1 MAAGRRGSGRNADC
15 GLTGREQA
23 LLRYILRKM
32 ISKKWLFIALL
43 IGNILLTGIA
53 ASNPLYADAVMQRML
68 TDDMD
73 AYLTEKN
80 AYPGLVSVVFNGSIK
95 KNGLLKENEA
105 IAQGIPEEFGVE
117 ARMEVRRY
125 FMSAMQNE
133 PLIERDDAKLSSIG
147 LGAME
152 DAASHVRIVAGRMF
166 ESERREDGTVEV
178 IVSQR
183 ALVNLN
189 LLMGE
194 RRVFPKLTDPDGQ
207 PIVIEV
213 VGVYDVADV
222 EDPYWVRSP
231 SSYKDECLLDFG
243 LFESLFVREDLPV
256 ALSACWYELLDTE
269 KMSARDAQALYD
281 VALRYQDLSKN
292 TQYLTITVSFSDILK
307 EHIAQARRVRVTL
320 WVLQAPIYILLAAF
334 VFMVS
339 RQILETE
346 EAEISVLR
354 SRGVSG
360 GQILSMYLLQSCL
373 LALAATAAGVPLGA
387 LITQVLGSANAFL
400 EFVSRRALPVRVGRE
415 AVLYALAAAVLSVL
429 AMVLPVRRY
438 ARVSIVAQK
447 QKKARRARPFWQKA
461 FLDFIALGTALYGL
475 YSFNGQ
481 KAQLAER
488 ILAGEVPDP
497 LLFLCSSLF
506 IIGAG
511 LVAIRLIPILV
522 SAVFRVFRRLW
533 SPALYASFLKVL
545 RQRANQD
552 FIMIFLVMTIA
563 LGVFSAQTARTIND
577 SAEENTRY
585 ITGADVVLRERW
597 ESNADQVAENSSLDL
612 IYYEPDYGVYQTME
626 GAASVCKV
634 YTDSN
639 ISCSVPGGTLKKTY
653 LMAIDTDD
661 FGRTVW
667 FEDELL
673 PHHINEYLNAMAQN
687 ARAVLVSTNFRDEYG
702 LKLGDVLS
710 YWNADGDSTRG
721 IIYGFVDYW
730 PGYAP
735 FTYEKGSDGV
745 YRETENHLIV
755 ANLSQVQDVTGTR
768 PYSVWVRTEDGA
780 QFLYDYAESSGT
792 RYSVFEDVDAQL
804 VEMKNDPM
812 LKSLNGVLTVG
823 FIVAL
828 TLCFIGFL
836 MYWILSIRQRTLQF
850 GIYRAMGMRMREIF
864 TMLLNEQ
871 LCVSVLSVA
880 VGAVVG
886 QLAAMLYMP
895 LIQIAYASSDSYL
908 PLRTSVNVSDTLR
921 LLLIVAV
928 MFVLCMAI
936 LFTIIKRMKIAQA
949 LKLGED

>member
-1 MAAGRRGSGRNADC
+1 M
-15 GLTGREQA
+15 
-23 LLRYILRKM
+23 LRYILRKM

-73 AYLTEKN
+73 AYLTKKN
-80 AYPGLVSVVFNGSIK
+80 AYPGLVSVFFNGSVK
-95 KNGLLKENEA
+95 KNGLIKENEA
-105 IAQGIPEEFGVE
+105 LAHAVPADFGVP

-125 FMSAMQNE
+125 FMSPMQNQ
-133 PLIERDDAKLSSIG
+133 PLIERDDAKISSIG
-147 LGAME
+147 LGALE
-152 DAASHVRIVAGRMF
+152 DVAAHARIVAGRMF
-166 ESERREDGTVEV
+166 DSERRADGTVEV

-183 ALVNLN
+183 ALVELN

-194 RRVFPKLTDPDGQ
+194 RREFPKLTDADGQ

-213 VGVYDVADV
+213 VGVYDVSDV

-231 SSYKDECLLDFG
+231 SSYKSECLLDFD
-243 LFESLFVREDLPV
+243 LFNRLFVREDLPV
-256 ALSACWYELLDTE
+256 ALSGCWYELLDAE
-269 KMSARDAQALYD
+269 QMSARNAQALYET
-281 VALRYQDLSKN
+281 ALKYQEMGKN
-292 TQYLTITVSFSDILK
+292 RQYLTVTVAFSDILK
-307 EHIAQARRVRVTL
+307 NHISQARRVRVTL

-346 EAEISVLR
+346 EAEISVLK

-360 GQILSMYLLQSCL
+360 GQILSVYLLQSCL
-373 LALAATAAGVPLGA
+373 LALAGTAAGVPLGA
-387 LITQVLGSANAFL
+387 LITQALGSANAFL

-415 AVLYALAAAVLSVL
+415 TALYALAAAAVSIL

-438 ARVSIVAQK
+438 AKVSIVAQK

-461 FLDFIALGTALYGL
+461 FLDVIALGTALYGL

-511 LVAIRLIPILV
+511 LVAIRLIPLFV

-563 LGVFSAQTARTIND
+563 LGVFNAQTARTIND

-585 ITGADVVLRERW
+585 VTGADVVLREKW
-597 ESNADQVAENSSLDL
+597 ESNADQVAENPSLDL

-634 YTDSN
+634 FTDAN
-639 ISCSVPGGTLKKTY
+639 VSCSVPGGTLKKTL
-653 LMAIDTDD
+653 LMAIDTDA

-667 FEDELL
+667 FDASLL

-687 ARAVLVSTNFRDEYG
+687 ARAVLVSANFRDEYG
-702 LKLGDVLS
+702 LKLGDVIN
-710 YWNADGDSTRG
+710 YWNTDSESTRG

-735 FTYEKGSDGV
+735 FTHEKSADGV

-755 ANLSQVQDVTGTR
+755 ANLSQVQDVMGVR
-768 PYSVWVRTEDGA
+768 PYSVWVRAKDGA
-780 QFLYDYAESSGT
+780 QFLYDYAETSGT
-792 RYSVFEDVDAQL
+792 RYAVFEDVDAKI

-812 LKSLNGVLTVG
+812 IKSLNGVLTVG

-828 TLCFIGFL
+828 ALCFIGFL

-850 GIYRAMGMRMREIF
+850 GIYRAMGMRMREIL

-871 LCVSVLSVA
+871 LCISVLSIA
-880 VGAVVG
+880 VGAAVG
-886 QLAAMLYMP
+886 HLAAKLYMP

-908 PLRTSVNVSDTLR
+908 PLRTSVDVSDTLR
-921 LLLIVAV
+921 LLVIVAV
-928 MFVLCMAI
+928 MLIACMAI
-936 LFTIIKRMKIAQA
+936 LFTIIRRMKIAQA

>member
-1 MAAGRRGSGRNADC
+1 M
-15 GLTGREQA
+15 
-23 LLRYILRKM
+23 LRYILRKM

-73 AYLTEKN
+73 AYLTKKN
-80 AYPGLVSVVFNGSIK
+80 AYPGLVSVFFNGSVK
-95 KNGLLKENEA
+95 KNGLIKENEA
-105 IAQGIPEEFGVE
+105 LAHAVPADFDVP

-125 FMSAMQNE
+125 FMSPMQNQ
-133 PLIERDDAKLSSIG
+133 PLIERDDAKISSIG
-147 LGAME
+147 LGALE
-152 DAASHVRIVAGRMF
+152 DVAAHARIVAGRMF
-166 ESERREDGTVEV
+166 DSERRADGTVEV

-183 ALVNLN
+183 ALVELN

-194 RRVFPKLTDPDGQ
+194 RREFPKLTDADGQ

-213 VGVYDVADV
+213 VGVYDVSDV

-231 SSYKDECLLDFG
+231 SSYKSECLLDFD
-243 LFESLFVREDLPV
+243 LFNRLFVREDLPV
-256 ALSACWYELLDTE
+256 ALSGCWYELLDTE
-269 KMSARDAQALYD
+269 QMSARNAQALYET
-281 VALRYQDLSKN
+281 ALKYQEMGKN
-292 TQYLTITVSFSDILK
+292 RQYLTVTVAFSDILK
-307 EHIAQARRVRVTL
+307 NHISQARRVRVTL

-346 EAEISVLR
+346 EAEISVLK

-373 LALAATAAGVPLGA
+373 LALAGTAAGVPLGA
-387 LITQVLGSANAFL
+387 LITQALGSANAFL

-415 AVLYALAAAVLSVL
+415 TALYALAAAAVSIL

-438 ARVSIVAQK
+438 AKVSIVAQK

-461 FLDFIALGTALYGL
+461 FLDVIALGTALYGL

-511 LVAIRLIPILV
+511 LVAIRLIPLFV

-563 LGVFSAQTARTIND
+563 LGVFNAQTARTIND

-585 ITGADVVLRERW
+585 VTGADVVLREKW
-597 ESNADQVAENSSLDL
+597 ESNADQVAENPSLDL

-634 YTDSN
+634 FTDAN
-639 ISCSVPGGTLKKTY
+639 VSCSVPGGTLKKTL
-653 LMAIDTDD
+653 LMAIDTDA
-661 FGRTVW
+661 FGRTAW
-667 FEDELL
+667 FDASLL

-687 ARAVLVSTNFRDEYG
+687 ARAVLVSANFRDEYG
-702 LKLGDVLS
+702 LKLGDVIN
-710 YWNADGDSTRG
+710 YWNTDSESTRG

-735 FTYEKGSDGV
+735 FTHEKSADGV

-755 ANLSQVQDVTGTR
+755 ANLSQVQDVMGVR
-768 PYSVWVRTEDGA
+768 PYSVWVRAKDGA
-780 QFLYDYAESSGT
+780 QFLYDYAETSGT
-792 RYSVFEDVDAQL
+792 RYAVFEDVDAKI

-812 LKSLNGVLTVG
+812 IKSLNGVLTVG

-828 TLCFIGFL
+828 ALCFIGFL

-850 GIYRAMGMRMREIF
+850 GIYRAMGMRMREIL

-871 LCVSVLSVA
+871 LCISVLSIA
-880 VGAVVG
+880 VGAAVG
-886 QLAAMLYMP
+886 HLAAKLYMP

-908 PLRTSVNVSDTLR
+908 PLRTSVDVSDTLR
-921 LLLIVAV
+921 LLVIVAV
-928 MFVLCMAI
+928 MLIACMAI
-936 LFTIIKRMKIAQA
+936 LFTIIRRMKIAQA

>member
-1 MAAGRRGSGRNADC
+1 M
-15 GLTGREQA
+15 
-23 LLRYILRKM
+23 LRYILRKM

-53 ASNPLYADAVMQRML
+53 SSNPLYADAVMQRML

-73 AYLTEKN
+73 AYLTKKN
-80 AYPGLVSVVFNGSIK
+80 AYPGLVSVFFNGSVK
-95 KNGLLKENEA
+95 KNGLIKENEA
-105 IAQGIPEEFGVE
+105 LAHAVPADFGVP

-125 FMSAMQNE
+125 FTSPMQNQ
-133 PLIERDDAKLSSIG
+133 PLIERDDAKISSIG
-147 LGAME
+147 LGALE
-152 DAASHVRIVAGRMF
+152 DVAAHARIVAGRMF
-166 ESERREDGTVEV
+166 DSERRADGTVEV

-183 ALVNLN
+183 ALVELN

-194 RRVFPKLTDPDGQ
+194 RREFPKLTDADGQ
-207 PIVIEV
+207 PIVVEV
-213 VGVYDVADV
+213 VGVYDVSDV

-231 SSYKDECLLDFG
+231 SSYKSECLLDFD
-243 LFESLFVREDLPV
+243 LFNRLFVREDLPV
-256 ALSACWYELLDTE
+256 ALSGCWYELLDAE
-269 KMSARDAQALYD
+269 QMSARNAQALYET
-281 VALRYQDLSKN
+281 ALKYQEMGKN
-292 TQYLTITVSFSDILK
+292 RQYLTVTVAFSDILK
-307 EHIAQARRVRVTL
+307 NHISQARRVRVTL

-346 EAEISVLR
+346 EAEISVLK

-373 LALAATAAGVPLGA
+373 LALAGTAAGVPLGA
-387 LITQVLGSANAFL
+387 LITQALGSANAFL

-415 AVLYALAAAVLSVL
+415 TALYALAAAAVSIL

-438 ARVSIVAQK
+438 AKVSIVAQK

-461 FLDFIALGTALYGL
+461 FLDVIALGTALYGL

-511 LVAIRLIPILV
+511 LVAIRLIPLFV

-563 LGVFSAQTARTIND
+563 LGVFNAQTARTIND

-585 ITGADVVLRERW
+585 VTGADVVLREKW
-597 ESNADQVAENSSLDL
+597 ESNADQVAENPSLDL

-634 YTDSN
+634 FTDAN
-639 ISCSVPGGTLKKTY
+639 VSCSVPGGTLKKTL
-653 LMAIDTDD
+653 LMAIDTDA
-661 FGRTVW
+661 FGRTAW
-667 FEDELL
+667 FDESLL

-687 ARAVLVSTNFRDEYG
+687 ARAVLVSANFRDEYG
-702 LKLGDVLS
+702 LKLGDVIN
-710 YWNADGDSTRG
+710 YWNTDSESTRG

-735 FTYEKGSDGV
+735 FTHEKSADGV

-755 ANLSQVQDVTGTR
+755 ANLSQVQDVMGVR
-768 PYSVWVRTEDGA
+768 PYSVWVRAKDGA
-780 QFLYDYAESSGT
+780 QFLYDYAETSGT
-792 RYSVFEDVDAQL
+792 RYAVFEDVDAKI

-812 LKSLNGVLTVG
+812 IKSLNGVLTVG

-828 TLCFIGFL
+828 ALCFIGFL

-850 GIYRAMGMRMREIF
+850 GIYRAMGMRMREIL

-871 LCVSVLSVA
+871 LCISVLSIA
-880 VGAVVG
+880 VGAAVG
-886 QLAAMLYMP
+886 HLAAKLYMP

-908 PLRTSVNVSDTLR
+908 PLRTSVDVSDTLR
-921 LLLIVAV
+921 LLVIVAV
-928 MFVLCMAI
+928 MLIACMAI
-936 LFTIIKRMKIAQA
+936 LFTIIRRMKIAQA

>member
-1 MAAGRRGSGRNADC
+1 M
-15 GLTGREQA
+15 
-23 LLRYILRKM
+23 LRYILRKM

-73 AYLTEKN
+73 AYLTKKN
-80 AYPGLVSVVFNGSIK
+80 AYPGLVSVFFNGSVK
-95 KNGLLKENEA
+95 KNGLIKENEA
-105 IAQGIPEEFGVE
+105 LAHAVPADFGVP

-125 FMSAMQNE
+125 FMSPMQNQ
-133 PLIERDDAKLSSIG
+133 PLIERDDAKISSIG
-147 LGAME
+147 LGALE
-152 DAASHVRIVAGRMF
+152 DVAAHARIVAGRMF
-166 ESERREDGTVEV
+166 DSERRADGTVEV

-183 ALVNLN
+183 ALVELN

-194 RRVFPKLTDPDGQ
+194 RREFPKLTDTDGQ

-213 VGVYDVADV
+213 VGVYDVSDV

-231 SSYKDECLLDFG
+231 SSYESECLLDFD
-243 LFESLFVREDLPV
+243 LFNRLFVREDLPV
-256 ALSACWYELLDTE
+256 ALSGCWYELLDTE
-269 KMSARDAQALYD
+269 QMSARNAQALYET
-281 VALRYQDLSKN
+281 ALKYQEMGKN
-292 TQYLTITVSFSDILK
+292 RQYLTVTVAFSDILK
-307 EHIAQARRVRVTL
+307 NHISQARRVRVTL

-346 EAEISVLR
+346 EAEISVLK

-373 LALAATAAGVPLGA
+373 LALAGTAAGVPLGA
-387 LITQVLGSANAFL
+387 LITQALGSANAFL

-415 AVLYALAAAVLSVL
+415 TALYALAAAAVSIL

-438 ARVSIVAQK
+438 AKVSIVAQK

-461 FLDFIALGTALYGL
+461 FLDVIALGTALYGL

-511 LVAIRLIPILV
+511 LVAIRLIPLFV

-563 LGVFSAQTARTIND
+563 LGVFNAQTARTIND

-585 ITGADVVLRERW
+585 VTGADVVLREKW
-597 ESNADQVAENSSLDL
+597 ESNADQVAENPSLDL

-634 YTDSN
+634 FTDAN
-639 ISCSVPGGTLKKTY
+639 VSCSVPGGTLKKTL
-653 LMAIDTDD
+653 LMAIDTDA
-661 FGRTVW
+661 FGRTAW
-667 FEDELL
+667 FDASLL

-687 ARAVLVSTNFRDEYG
+687 ARAVLVSANFRDEYG
-702 LKLGDVLS
+702 LKLGDVIN
-710 YWNADGDSTRG
+710 YWNTDSESTRG

-735 FTYEKGSDGV
+735 FTHEKSADGV

-755 ANLSQVQDVTGTR
+755 ANLSQVQDVMGVR
-768 PYSVWVRTEDGA
+768 PYSVWVRAKDGA
-780 QFLYDYAESSGT
+780 QFLYDYAETSGT
-792 RYSVFEDVDAQL
+792 RYAVFEDVDAKI

-812 LKSLNGVLTVG
+812 IKSLNGVLTVG

-828 TLCFIGFL
+828 ALCFIGFL

-850 GIYRAMGMRMREIF
+850 GIYRAMGMRMREIL

-871 LCVSVLSVA
+871 LCISVLSIA
-880 VGAVVG
+880 VGAAVG
-886 QLAAMLYMP
+886 HLAAKLYMP

-908 PLRTSVNVSDTLR
+908 PLRTSVDVSDTLR
-921 LLLIVAV
+921 LLVIVAV
-928 MFVLCMAI
+928 MLIACMAI
-936 LFTIIKRMKIAQA
+936 LFTIIRRMKIAQA

>member
-1 MAAGRRGSGRNADC
+1 M
-15 GLTGREQA
+15 
-23 LLRYILRKM
+23 LRYILRKM

-73 AYLTEKN
+73 AYLTKKN
-80 AYPGLVSVVFNGSIK
+80 AYPGLVSVFFNGSVK
-95 KNGLLKENEA
+95 KNGLIKENEA
-105 IAQGIPEEFGVE
+105 LAHAVPADFGVP

-125 FMSAMQNE
+125 FMSPMQNQ
-133 PLIERDDAKLSSIG
+133 PLIERDDAKISSIG
-147 LGAME
+147 LGALE
-152 DAASHVRIVAGRMF
+152 DVAAHARIVAGRMF
-166 ESERREDGTVEV
+166 DSERRADGTVEV

-183 ALVNLN
+183 ALVELN

-194 RRVFPKLTDPDGQ
+194 RREFPKLTDADGQ

-213 VGVYDVADV
+213 VGVYDVSDV

-231 SSYKDECLLDFG
+231 SSYKSECLLDFD
-243 LFESLFVREDLPV
+243 LFNRLFVREDLPV
-256 ALSACWYELLDTE
+256 ALSGCWYELLDAE
-269 KMSARDAQALYD
+269 QMSARNAQALYET
-281 VALRYQDLSKN
+281 ALKYQEMGKN
-292 TQYLTITVSFSDILK
+292 RQYLTVTVAFSDILK
-307 EHIAQARRVRVTL
+307 NHISQARRVRVTL

-346 EAEISVLR
+346 EAEISVLK

-373 LALAATAAGVPLGA
+373 LALAGTAAGVPLGA
-387 LITQVLGSANAFL
+387 LITQALGSANAFL

-415 AVLYALAAAVLSVL
+415 TALYALAAAAVSIL

-438 ARVSIVAQK
+438 ANVSIVAQK

-461 FLDFIALGTALYGL
+461 FLDVIALGTALYGL

-511 LVAIRLIPILV
+511 LVAIRLIPLFV

-563 LGVFSAQTARTIND
+563 LGVFNAQTARTIND

-585 ITGADVVLRERW
+585 VTGADVVLREKW
-597 ESNADQVAENSSLDL
+597 ESNADQVAENPSLDL

-634 YTDSN
+634 FTDAN
-639 ISCSVPGGTLKKTY
+639 VSCSVPGGTLKKTL
-653 LMAIDTDD
+653 LMAIDTDA
-661 FGRTVW
+661 FGRTAW
-667 FEDELL
+667 FDASLL

-687 ARAVLVSTNFRDEYG
+687 ARAVLVSANFRDEYG
-702 LKLGDVLS
+702 LKLGDVIN
-710 YWNADGDSTRG
+710 YWNTDSESTRG

-735 FTYEKGSDGV
+735 FTHEKSADGV

-755 ANLSQVQDVTGTR
+755 ANLSQVQDVMGVR
-768 PYSVWVRTEDGA
+768 PYSVWVRAKDGA
-780 QFLYDYAESSGT
+780 QFLYDYAETSGT
-792 RYSVFEDVDAQL
+792 RYAVFEDVDAKI

-812 LKSLNGVLTVG
+812 IKSLNGVLTVG

-828 TLCFIGFL
+828 ALCFIGFL

-850 GIYRAMGMRMREIF
+850 GIYRAMGMRMREIL

-871 LCVSVLSVA
+871 LCISVLSIA
-880 VGAVVG
+880 VGAAVG
-886 QLAAMLYMP
+886 HLAAKLYMP

-908 PLRTSVNVSDTLR
+908 PLRTSVDVSDTLR
-921 LLLIVAV
+921 LLVIVAV
-928 MFVLCMAI
+928 MLIACMAI
-936 LFTIIKRMKIAQA
+936 LFTIIRRMKIAQA

>member
-1 MAAGRRGSGRNADC
+1 M
-15 GLTGREQA
+15 
-23 LLRYILRKM
+23 LRYILRKM

-73 AYLTEKN
+73 AYLTKKN
-80 AYPGLVSVVFNGSIK
+80 AYPGLVSVFFNGSVK
-95 KNGLLKENEA
+95 KNGLIKENEA
-105 IAQGIPEEFGVE
+105 LAHAVPADFGVP

-125 FMSAMQNE
+125 FTSPMQNQ
-133 PLIERDDAKLSSIG
+133 PLIERDDAKISSIG
-147 LGAME
+147 LGALE
-152 DAASHVRIVAGRMF
+152 DVAAHARIVAGRMF
-166 ESERREDGTVEV
+166 DSERRADGTVEV

-183 ALVNLN
+183 ALVELN

-194 RRVFPKLTDPDGQ
+194 RREFPKLTDADGQ

-213 VGVYDVADV
+213 VGVYDVSDV

-231 SSYKDECLLDFG
+231 SSYKSECLLDFD
-243 LFESLFVREDLPV
+243 LFNRLFVREDLPV
-256 ALSACWYELLDTE
+256 ALSGCWYELLDAE
-269 KMSARDAQALYD
+269 QMSARNAQALYET
-281 VALRYQDLSKN
+281 ALKYQEMGKN
-292 TQYLTITVSFSDILK
+292 RQYLTVTVAFSDILK
-307 EHIAQARRVRVTL
+307 NHISQARRVRVTL

-346 EAEISVLR
+346 EAEISVLK

-373 LALAATAAGVPLGA
+373 LALAGTAAGVPLGA
-387 LITQVLGSANAFL
+387 LITQALGSANAFL

-415 AVLYALAAAVLSVL
+415 TALYALAAAAVSIL

-438 ARVSIVAQK
+438 AKVSIVVQK

-461 FLDFIALGTALYGL
+461 FLDVIALGTALYGL

-511 LVAIRLIPILV
+511 LVAIRLIPLFV
-522 SAVFRVFRRLW
+522 SVVFRVFRRLW

-563 LGVFSAQTARTIND
+563 LGVFNAQTARTIND

-585 ITGADVVLRERW
+585 VTGADVVLREKW
-597 ESNADQVAENSSLDL
+597 ESNADQVAENPSLDL

-634 YTDSN
+634 FTDAN
-639 ISCSVPGGTLKKTY
+639 VSCSVPGGTLKKTL
-653 LMAIDTDD
+653 LMAIDTDA
-661 FGRTVW
+661 FGRTAW
-667 FEDELL
+667 FDASLL

-687 ARAVLVSTNFRDEYG
+687 ARAVLVSANFRDEYG
-702 LKLGDVLS
+702 LKLGDVIN
-710 YWNADGDSTRG
+710 YWNTDSESTRG

-735 FTYEKGSDGV
+735 FTHEKSADGV

-755 ANLSQVQDVTGTR
+755 ANLSQVQDVMGVR
-768 PYSVWVRTEDGA
+768 PYSVWVRAKDGA
-780 QFLYDYAESSGT
+780 QFLYDYAETSGT
-792 RYSVFEDVDAQL
+792 RYAVFEDVDAKI

-812 LKSLNGVLTVG
+812 IKSLNGVLTVG

-828 TLCFIGFL
+828 ALCFIGFL

-850 GIYRAMGMRMREIF
+850 GIYRAMGMRMREIL

-871 LCVSVLSVA
+871 LCISVLSIA
-880 VGAVVG
+880 VGAAVG
-886 QLAAMLYMP
+886 HLAAKLYMP

-908 PLRTSVNVSDTLR
+908 PLRTSVDVSDTLR
-921 LLLIVAV
+921 LLVIVAV
-928 MFVLCMAI
+928 MLIACMAI
-936 LFTIIKRMKIAQA
+936 LFTIIRRMKIAQA

>member
-1 MAAGRRGSGRNADC
+1 M
-15 GLTGREQA
+15 
-23 LLRYILRKM
+23 LRYILRKM

-73 AYLTEKN
+73 AYLTKKN
-80 AYPGLVSVVFNGSIK
+80 AYPGLVSVFFNGSVK
-95 KNGLLKENEA
+95 KNGLIKENEA
-105 IAQGIPEEFGVE
+105 LAHAVPADFGVP

-125 FMSAMQNE
+125 FMSPMQNQ
-133 PLIERDDAKLSSIG
+133 PLIERDDAKISSIG
-147 LGAME
+147 LGALE
-152 DAASHVRIVAGRMF
+152 DVAAHARIVAGRMF
-166 ESERREDGTVEV
+166 DSERRADGTVEV

-183 ALVNLN
+183 ALVELN

-194 RRVFPKLTDPDGQ
+194 RREFPKLTDTDGQ

-213 VGVYDVADV
+213 VGVYDVSDV

-231 SSYKDECLLDFG
+231 SSYESECLLDFD
-243 LFESLFVREDLPV
+243 LFNRLFVREDLPV
-256 ALSACWYELLDTE
+256 ALSGCWYELLDAE
-269 KMSARDAQALYD
+269 QMSARNAQALYET
-281 VALRYQDLSKN
+281 ALKYQEMGKN
-292 TQYLTITVSFSDILK
+292 RQYLTVTVAFSDILK
-307 EHIAQARRVRVTL
+307 NHISQARRVRVTL

-346 EAEISVLR
+346 EAEISVLK

-373 LALAATAAGVPLGA
+373 LALAGTAAGVPLGA
-387 LITQVLGSANAFL
+387 LITQALGSANAFL

-415 AVLYALAAAVLSVL
+415 TALYALAAAAVSIL

-438 ARVSIVAQK
+438 AKVSIVAQK

-461 FLDFIALGTALYGL
+461 FLDVIALGTALYGL

-511 LVAIRLIPILV
+511 LVAIRLIPLFV

-563 LGVFSAQTARTIND
+563 LGVFNAQTARTIND

-585 ITGADVVLRERW
+585 VTGADVVLREKW
-597 ESNADQVAENSSLDL
+597 ESNADQVAENPSLDL

-634 YTDSN
+634 FTDAN
-639 ISCSVPGGTLKKTY
+639 VSCSVPGGTLKKTL
-653 LMAIDTDD
+653 LMAIDTDA
-661 FGRTVW
+661 FGRTAW
-667 FEDELL
+667 FDASLL

-687 ARAVLVSTNFRDEYG
+687 ARAVLVSANFRDEYG
-702 LKLGDVLS
+702 LKLGDVIN
-710 YWNADGDSTRG
+710 YWNTDSESTRG

-735 FTYEKGSDGV
+735 FTHEKSADGV
-745 YRETENHLIV
+745 YRETGNHLIV
-755 ANLSQVQDVTGTR
+755 ANLSQVQDVMGVR
-768 PYSVWVRTEDGA
+768 PYSVWVRAKDGA
-780 QFLYDYAESSGT
+780 QFLYDYAETSGT
-792 RYSVFEDVDAQL
+792 RYAVFEDVDAKI

-812 LKSLNGVLTVG
+812 IKSLNGVLTVG

-828 TLCFIGFL
+828 ALCFIGFL

-850 GIYRAMGMRMREIF
+850 GIYRAMGMRMREIL

-871 LCVSVLSVA
+871 LCISVLSIA
-880 VGAVVG
+880 VGAAVG
-886 QLAAMLYMP
+886 HLAAKLYMP

-908 PLRTSVNVSDTLR
+908 PLRTSVDVSDTLR
-921 LLLIVAV
+921 LLVIVAV
-928 MFVLCMAI
+928 MLIACMAI
-936 LFTIIKRMKIAQA
+936 LFTIIRRMKIAQA

>member
-1 MAAGRRGSGRNADC
+1 M
-15 GLTGREQA
+15 
-23 LLRYILRKM
+23 LRYILRKM

-73 AYLTEKN
+73 AYLTKKN
-80 AYPGLVSVVFNGSIK
+80 AYPGLVSVFFNGSVK
-95 KNGLLKENEA
+95 KNGLIKENEA
-105 IAQGIPEEFGVE
+105 LAHAVPADFGVP

-125 FMSAMQNE
+125 FMSPMQNQ
-133 PLIERDDAKLSSIG
+133 PLIERDDAKISSIG
-147 LGAME
+147 LGALE
-152 DAASHVRIVAGRMF
+152 DVAAHARIVAGRMF
-166 ESERREDGTVEV
+166 DSERRADGTVEV

-183 ALVNLN
+183 ALVELN

-194 RRVFPKLTDPDGQ
+194 RREFPKLTDADGQ

-213 VGVYDVADV
+213 VGVYDVSDV

-231 SSYKDECLLDFG
+231 SSYKSECLLDFD
-243 LFESLFVREDLPV
+243 LFNRLFVREDLPV
-256 ALSACWYELLDTE
+256 ALSGCWYELLDAE
-269 KMSARDAQALYD
+269 QMSARNAQALYET
-281 VALRYQDLSKN
+281 ALKYQEMGKN
-292 TQYLTITVSFSDILK
+292 RQYLTVTVAFSDILK
-307 EHIAQARRVRVTL
+307 NHISQARRVRVTL

-346 EAEISVLR
+346 EAEISVLK

-373 LALAATAAGVPLGA
+373 LALAGTAAGVPLGA
-387 LITQVLGSANAFL
+387 LITQALGSANAFL

-415 AVLYALAAAVLSVL
+415 TALYALAAAAVSIL

-438 ARVSIVAQK
+438 AKVSIVAQK

-461 FLDFIALGTALYGL
+461 FLDVIALGTALYGL

-511 LVAIRLIPILV
+511 LVAIRLIPLFV

-563 LGVFSAQTARTIND
+563 LGVFNAQTARTIND

-585 ITGADVVLRERW
+585 VTGADVVLREKW
-597 ESNADQVAENSSLDL
+597 ESNADQVAENPSLDL

-634 YTDSN
+634 FTDAN
-639 ISCSVPGGTLKKTY
+639 VSCSVPGGTLKKTL
-653 LMAIDTDD
+653 LMAIDTDA
-661 FGRTVW
+661 FGRTAW
-667 FEDELL
+667 FDASLL

-687 ARAVLVSTNFRDEYG
+687 ARAVLVSANFRDEYG
-702 LKLGDVLS
+702 LKLGDVIN
-710 YWNADGDSTRG
+710 YWNTDSESTRG

-735 FTYEKGSDGV
+735 FTHEKSADGV

-755 ANLSQVQDVTGTR
+755 ANLSQVQDVMGVR
-768 PYSVWVRTEDGA
+768 PYSVWVRAKDGA
-780 QFLYDYAESSGT
+780 QFLYDYAETSGT
-792 RYSVFEDVDAQL
+792 RYAVFEDVDAKI

-812 LKSLNGVLTVG
+812 IKSLNGVLTVG
-823 FIVAL
+823 FIVTLA
-828 TLCFIGFL
+828 LCFIGFL

-850 GIYRAMGMRMREIF
+850 GIYRAMGMRMREIL

-871 LCVSVLSVA
+871 LCISVLSIA
-880 VGAVVG
+880 VGAAVG
-886 QLAAMLYMP
+886 HLAAKLYMP

-908 PLRTSVNVSDTLR
+908 PLRTSVDVSDTLR
-921 LLLIVAV
+921 LLVIVAV
-928 MFVLCMAI
+928 MLIACMAI
-936 LFTIIKRMKIAQA
+936 LFTIIRRMKIAQA

>member
-1 MAAGRRGSGRNADC
+1 M
-15 GLTGREQA
+15 
-23 LLRYILRKM
+23 LRYILRKM

-73 AYLTEKN
+73 AYLTKKN
-80 AYPGLVSVVFNGSIK
+80 AYPGLVSVFFNGSVK
-95 KNGLLKENEA
+95 KNGLIKENEA
-105 IAQGIPEEFGVE
+105 LAHAVPADFGVP

-125 FMSAMQNE
+125 FMSPMQNQ
-133 PLIERDDAKLSSIG
+133 PLIERDDAKISSIG
-147 LGAME
+147 LGALE
-152 DAASHVRIVAGRMF
+152 DVAAHARIVAGRMF
-166 ESERREDGTVEV
+166 DSERRADGTVEV

-183 ALVNLN
+183 ALVELN

-194 RRVFPKLTDPDGQ
+194 RREFPKLTDADGQ

-213 VGVYDVADV
+213 VGVYDVSDV

-231 SSYKDECLLDFG
+231 SSYKSECLLDFD
-243 LFESLFVREDLPV
+243 LFNRLFVREDLPV
-256 ALSACWYELLDTE
+256 ALSGCWYELLDAE
-269 KMSARDAQALYD
+269 QMSARNAQALYET
-281 VALRYQDLSKN
+281 ALKYQEMGKN
-292 TQYLTITVSFSDILK
+292 RQYLTVTVAFSDILK
-307 EHIAQARRVRVTL
+307 NHISQARRVRVTL

-346 EAEISVLR
+346 EAEISVLK

-373 LALAATAAGVPLGA
+373 LALAGTAAGVPLGA
-387 LITQVLGSANAFL
+387 LITQALGSANAFL

-415 AVLYALAAAVLSVL
+415 TALYALAAAAVSIL

-438 ARVSIVAQK
+438 AKVSIVAQK

-461 FLDFIALGTALYGL
+461 FLDVIALGTALYGL

-511 LVAIRLIPILV
+511 LVAIRLIPLFI

-563 LGVFSAQTARTIND
+563 LGVFNAQTARTIND

-585 ITGADVVLRERW
+585 VTGADVVLREKW
-597 ESNADQVAENSSLDL
+597 ESNADQVAENPSLDL

-634 YTDSN
+634 FTDAN
-639 ISCSVPGGTLKKTY
+639 VSCSVPGGTLKKTL
-653 LMAIDTDD
+653 LMAIDTDA
-661 FGRTVW
+661 FGRTAW
-667 FEDELL
+667 FDASLL

-687 ARAVLVSTNFRDEYG
+687 ARAVLVSANFRDEYG
-702 LKLGDVLS
+702 LKLGDVIN
-710 YWNADGDSTRG
+710 YWNTDSESTRG

-735 FTYEKGSDGV
+735 FTHEKSADGV

-755 ANLSQVQDVTGTR
+755 ANLSQVQDVMGVR
-768 PYSVWVRTEDGA
+768 PYSVWVRAKDGA
-780 QFLYDYAESSGT
+780 QFLYDYAETSGT
-792 RYSVFEDVDAQL
+792 RYAVFEDVDAKI

-812 LKSLNGVLTVG
+812 IKSLNGVLTVG

-828 TLCFIGFL
+828 ALCFIGFL

-850 GIYRAMGMRMREIF
+850 GIYRAMGMRMREIL

-871 LCVSVLSVA
+871 LCISVLSIA
-880 VGAVVG
+880 VGAAVG
-886 QLAAMLYMP
+886 HLAAKLYMP

-908 PLRTSVNVSDTLR
+908 PLRTSVDVSDTLR
-921 LLLIVAV
+921 LLVIVAV
-928 MFVLCMAI
+928 MLIACMAI
-936 LFTIIKRMKIAQA
+936 LFTIIRRMKIAQA

>member
-1 MAAGRRGSGRNADC
+1 M
-15 GLTGREQA
+15 
-23 LLRYILRKM
+23 LRYILRKM

-73 AYLTEKN
+73 AYLTKKN
-80 AYPGLVSVVFNGSIK
+80 AYPGLVSVFFNGSVK
-95 KNGLLKENEA
+95 KNGLIKENEA
-105 IAQGIPEEFGVE
+105 LAHAVPADFGVP

-125 FMSAMQNE
+125 FMSPMQNQ
-133 PLIERDDAKLSSIG
+133 PLIERDDAKISSIG
-147 LGAME
+147 LGALE
-152 DAASHVRIVAGRMF
+152 DVAAHARIVAGRMF
-166 ESERREDGTVEV
+166 DSERRADGTVEV

-183 ALVNLN
+183 ALVELN

-194 RRVFPKLTDPDGQ
+194 RREFPKLTDADGQ

-213 VGVYDVADV
+213 VGVYDVSDV

-231 SSYKDECLLDFG
+231 SSYKSECLLDFD
-243 LFESLFVREDLPV
+243 LFNRLFVREDLPV
-256 ALSACWYELLDTE
+256 ALSGCWYELLDAE
-269 KMSARDAQALYD
+269 QMSARNAQALYET
-281 VALRYQDLSKN
+281 ALKYQEMGKN
-292 TQYLTITVSFSDILK
+292 RQYLTVTVAFSDILK
-307 EHIAQARRVRVTL
+307 NHISQARRVRVTL

-346 EAEISVLR
+346 EAEISVLK

-373 LALAATAAGVPLGA
+373 LALAGTAAGVPLGA
-387 LITQVLGSANAFL
+387 LITQALGSANAFL

-415 AVLYALAAAVLSVL
+415 TALYALAAAAVSIL

-438 ARVSIVAQK
+438 AKVSIVAQK

-461 FLDFIALGTALYGL
+461 FLDVIALGTALYGL

-511 LVAIRLIPILV
+511 LVAIRLIPLFV

-563 LGVFSAQTARTIND
+563 LGVFNAQTARTIND

-585 ITGADVVLRERW
+585 VTGADVVLREKW
-597 ESNADQVAENSSLDL
+597 ESNADQVAENPSLDL

-634 YTDSN
+634 FTDAN
-639 ISCSVPGGTLKKTY
+639 VSCSVPGGTLKKTL
-653 LMAIDTDD
+653 LMAIDTDA
-661 FGRTVW
+661 FGRTAW
-667 FEDELL
+667 FDASLL

-687 ARAVLVSTNFRDEYG
+687 ARAVLVSANFRDEYG
-702 LKLGDVLS
+702 LKLGDVIN
-710 YWNADGDSTRG
+710 YWNTNSESTRG

-735 FTYEKGSDGV
+735 FTHEKSADGV

-755 ANLSQVQDVTGTR
+755 ANLSQVQDVMGVR
-768 PYSVWVRTEDGA
+768 PYSVWVRAKDGA
-780 QFLYDYAESSGT
+780 QFLYDYAETSGT
-792 RYSVFEDVDAQL
+792 RYAVFEDVDAKI

-812 LKSLNGVLTVG
+812 IKSLNGVLTVG

-828 TLCFIGFL
+828 ALCFIGFL

-850 GIYRAMGMRMREIF
+850 GIYRAMGMRMREIL

-871 LCVSVLSVA
+871 LCISVLSIA
-880 VGAVVG
+880 VGAAVG
-886 QLAAMLYMP
+886 HLAAKLYMP

-908 PLRTSVNVSDTLR
+908 PLRTSVDVSDTLR
-921 LLLIVAV
+921 LLVIVAV
-928 MFVLCMAI
+928 MLIACMAI
-936 LFTIIKRMKIAQA
+936 LFTIIRRMKIAQA

>member
-1 MAAGRRGSGRNADC
+1 M
-15 GLTGREQA
+15 
-23 LLRYILRKM
+23 LRYILRKM

-73 AYLTEKN
+73 AYLTKKN
-80 AYPGLVSVVFNGSIK
+80 AYPGLVSVFFNGSVK
-95 KNGLLKENEA
+95 KNGLIKENEA
-105 IAQGIPEEFGVE
+105 LAHAVPADFGVP

-125 FMSAMQNE
+125 FMSPMQNQ
-133 PLIERDDAKLSSIG
+133 PLIERDDAKISSIG
-147 LGAME
+147 LGALE
-152 DAASHVRIVAGRMF
+152 DVAAHARIVAGRMF
-166 ESERREDGTVEV
+166 DSERRADGTVEV

-183 ALVNLN
+183 ALVELN

-194 RRVFPKLTDPDGQ
+194 RREFPKLTDADGQ

-213 VGVYDVADV
+213 VGVYDVSDV

-231 SSYKDECLLDFG
+231 SSYKSECLLDFD
-243 LFESLFVREDLPV
+243 LFNRLFVREDLPV
-256 ALSACWYELLDTE
+256 ALSGCWYELLDAE
-269 KMSARDAQALYD
+269 QMSARNAQALYET
-281 VALRYQDLSKN
+281 ALKYQEMGKN
-292 TQYLTITVSFSDILK
+292 RQYLTVTVAFSDILK
-307 EHIAQARRVRVTL
+307 NHISQARRVRVTL

-346 EAEISVLR
+346 EAEISVLK

-373 LALAATAAGVPLGA
+373 LALAGTAAGVPLGA
-387 LITQVLGSANAFL
+387 LITQALGSANAFL

-415 AVLYALAAAVLSVL
+415 TALYALAAAAVSIL

-438 ARVSIVAQK
+438 AKVSIVAQK

-461 FLDFIALGTALYGL
+461 FLDVIALGTALYGL

-511 LVAIRLIPILV
+511 LVAIRLIPLFV

-563 LGVFSAQTARTIND
+563 LGVFNAQTARTIND

-585 ITGADVVLRERW
+585 VTGADVVLREKW
-597 ESNADQVAENSSLDL
+597 ESNADQVAENPSLDL

-634 YTDSN
+634 FTDAN
-639 ISCSVPGGTLKKTY
+639 VSCSVPGGTLKKTL
-653 LMAIDTDD
+653 LMAIDTDA
-661 FGRTVW
+661 FGRTAW
-667 FEDELL
+667 FDESLL

-687 ARAVLVSTNFRDEYG
+687 ARAVLVSANFRDEYG
-702 LKLGDVLS
+702 LKLGDVIN
-710 YWNADGDSTRG
+710 YWNTDSESTRG

-735 FTYEKGSDGV
+735 FTHEKSSDGV

-755 ANLSQVQDVTGTR
+755 ANLSQVQDVMGVR
-768 PYSVWVRTEDGA
+768 PYSVWVRAKDGA
-780 QFLYDYAESSGT
+780 QFLYDYAETSGT
-792 RYSVFEDVDAQL
+792 RYAVFEDVDAKI

-812 LKSLNGVLTVG
+812 IKSLNGVLTVG

-828 TLCFIGFL
+828 ALCFIGFL

-850 GIYRAMGMRMREIF
+850 GIYRAMGMRMREIL

-871 LCVSVLSVA
+871 LCISVLSIA
-880 VGAVVG
+880 VGAAVG
-886 QLAAMLYMP
+886 HLAAKLYMP

-908 PLRTSVNVSDTLR
+908 PLRTSVDVSDTLR
-921 LLLIVAV
+921 LLVIVAV
-928 MFVLCMAI
+928 MLIACMAI
-936 LFTIIKRMKIAQA
+936 LFTIIRRMKIAQA

>member
-1 MAAGRRGSGRNADC
+1 M
-15 GLTGREQA
+15 
-23 LLRYILRKM
+23 LRYILRKM

-73 AYLTEKN
+73 AYLTKKN
-80 AYPGLVSVVFNGSIK
+80 AYPGLVSVFFNGSVK
-95 KNGLLKENEA
+95 KNGLIKENEA
-105 IAQGIPEEFGVE
+105 LAHAVPADFGVP

-125 FMSAMQNE
+125 FMSPMQNQ
-133 PLIERDDAKLSSIG
+133 PLIERDDAKISSIG
-147 LGAME
+147 LGALE
-152 DAASHVRIVAGRMF
+152 DVAAHARIVAGRMF
-166 ESERREDGTVEV
+166 DSERRADGTVEV

-183 ALVNLN
+183 ALVELN

-194 RRVFPKLTDPDGQ
+194 RREFPKLTDADGQ

-213 VGVYDVADV
+213 VGVYDVSDV

-231 SSYKDECLLDFG
+231 SSYKSECLLDFD
-243 LFESLFVREDLPV
+243 LFNRLFVREDLPV
-256 ALSACWYELLDTE
+256 ALSGCWYELLDAE
-269 KMSARDAQALYD
+269 QMSARNAQALYET
-281 VALRYQDLSKN
+281 ALKYQEMGKN
-292 TQYLTITVSFSDILK
+292 RQYLTVTVAFSDILK
-307 EHIAQARRVRVTL
+307 NHISQARRVRVTL

-346 EAEISVLR
+346 EAEISVLK

-373 LALAATAAGVPLGA
+373 LALAGTAAGVPLGA
-387 LITQVLGSANAFL
+387 LITQALGSANAFL

-415 AVLYALAAAVLSVL
+415 TALYALAAAAVSIL

-438 ARVSIVAQK
+438 AKVSIVAQK

-461 FLDFIALGTALYGL
+461 FLDVIALGTALYGL

-511 LVAIRLIPILV
+511 LVAIRLIPLFV

-563 LGVFSAQTARTIND
+563 LGVFNAQTARTIND

-585 ITGADVVLRERW
+585 VTGADVVLREKW
-597 ESNADQVAENSSLDL
+597 ESNADQVAENPSLDL

-634 YTDSN
+634 FTDAN
-639 ISCSVPGGTLKKTY
+639 VSCSVPGGTLKKTL
-653 LMAIDTDD
+653 LMAIDTDA
-661 FGRTVW
+661 FGRTAW
-667 FEDELL
+667 FDESLL

-687 ARAVLVSTNFRDEYG
+687 ARAVLVSANFRDEYG
-702 LKLGDVLS
+702 LKLGDVIN
-710 YWNADGDSTRG
+710 YWNTDSESTRG

-735 FTYEKGSDGV
+735 FTHEKSADGV

-755 ANLSQVQDVTGTR
+755 ANLSQVQDVMGVR
-768 PYSVWVRTEDGA
+768 PYSVWVRAKDGS
-780 QFLYDYAESSGT
+780 QFLYDYAETSGT
-792 RYSVFEDVDAQL
+792 RYAVFEDVDAKI

-812 LKSLNGVLTVG
+812 IKSLNGVLTVG

-828 TLCFIGFL
+828 ALCFIGFL

-850 GIYRAMGMRMREIF
+850 GIYRAMGMRMREIL

-871 LCVSVLSVA
+871 LCISVLSIA
-880 VGAVVG
+880 VGAAVG
-886 QLAAMLYMP
+886 HLAAKLYMP

-908 PLRTSVNVSDTLR
+908 PLRTSVDVSDTLR
-921 LLLIVAV
+921 LLVIVAV
-928 MFVLCMAI
+928 MLIACMAI
-936 LFTIIKRMKIAQA
+936 LFTIIRRMKIAQA

>member
-1 MAAGRRGSGRNADC
+1 M
-15 GLTGREQA
+15 
-23 LLRYILRKM
+23 LRYILRKM

-73 AYLTEKN
+73 AYLTKKN
-80 AYPGLVSVVFNGSIK
+80 AYPGLVSVFFNGSVK
-95 KNGLLKENEA
+95 KNGLIKENEA
-105 IAQGIPEEFGVE
+105 LAHAVPADFGVP

-125 FMSAMQNE
+125 FMSPMQNQ
-133 PLIERDDAKLSSIG
+133 PLIERDDAKISSIG
-147 LGAME
+147 LGALE
-152 DAASHVRIVAGRMF
+152 DVAAHARIVAGRMF
-166 ESERREDGTVEV
+166 DSERRADGTVEV

-183 ALVNLN
+183 ALVDLN

-194 RRVFPKLTDPDGQ
+194 RREFPKLTDADGQ

-213 VGVYDVADV
+213 VGVYDVSDV

-231 SSYKDECLLDFG
+231 SSYKSECLLDFD
-243 LFESLFVREDLPV
+243 LFNRLFVREDLPV
-256 ALSACWYELLDTE
+256 ALSGCWYELLDAE
-269 KMSARDAQALYD
+269 QMSARNAQALYET
-281 VALRYQDLSKN
+281 ALKYQEMGKN
-292 TQYLTITVSFSDILK
+292 RQYLTVTVAFSDILK
-307 EHIAQARRVRVTL
+307 NHISQARRVRVTL

-346 EAEISVLR
+346 EAEISVLK

-373 LALAATAAGVPLGA
+373 LALAGTAAGVPLGA
-387 LITQVLGSANAFL
+387 LITQALGSANAFL

-415 AVLYALAAAVLSVL
+415 TALYALAAAAVSIL

-438 ARVSIVAQK
+438 AKVSIVAQK

-461 FLDFIALGTALYGL
+461 FLDVIALGTALYGL

-511 LVAIRLIPILV
+511 LVAIRLIPLFV

-563 LGVFSAQTARTIND
+563 LGVFNAQTARTIND

-585 ITGADVVLRERW
+585 VTGADVVLREKW
-597 ESNADQVAENSSLDL
+597 ESNADQVAENPSLDL

-634 YTDSN
+634 FTDAN
-639 ISCSVPGGTLKKTY
+639 VSCSVPGGTLKKTL
-653 LMAIDTDD
+653 LMAIDTDA
-661 FGRTVW
+661 FGRTAW
-667 FEDELL
+667 FDASLL

-702 LKLGDVLS
+702 LKLGDVIN
-710 YWNADGDSTRG
+710 YWNTDSESTRG

-735 FTYEKGSDGV
+735 FTHEKSADGV

-755 ANLSQVQDVTGTR
+755 ANLSQVQDVMGVR
-768 PYSVWVRTEDGA
+768 PYSVWVRAKDGA
-780 QFLYDYAESSGT
+780 QFLYDYAETSGT
-792 RYSVFEDVDAQL
+792 RYAVFEDVDAKI

-812 LKSLNGVLTVG
+812 IKSLNGVLTVG

-850 GIYRAMGMRMREIF
+850 GIYRAMGMRMREIL

-871 LCVSVLSVA
+871 LCISVLSIA
-880 VGAVVG
+880 VGAAVG
-886 QLAAMLYMP
+886 HLAAKLYMP

-908 PLRTSVNVSDTLR
+908 PLRTSVDVSDTLR
-921 LLLIVAV
+921 LLVIVAV
-928 MFVLCMAI
+928 MLIACMAI
-936 LFTIIKRMKIAQA
+936 LFTIIRRMKIAQA

>member
-1 MAAGRRGSGRNADC
+1 M
-15 GLTGREQA
+15 
-23 LLRYILRKM
+23 LRYILRKM

-73 AYLTEKN
+73 AYLTKKN
-80 AYPGLVSVVFNGSIK
+80 AYPGLVSVFFNGSVK
-95 KNGLLKENEA
+95 KNGLIKENEA
-105 IAQGIPEEFGVE
+105 LAHAVPADFGVP

-125 FMSAMQNE
+125 FTSPMQNQ
-133 PLIERDDAKLSSIG
+133 PLIERDDAKISSIG
-147 LGAME
+147 LGALE
-152 DAASHVRIVAGRMF
+152 DVAAHARIVAGRMF
-166 ESERREDGTVEV
+166 DSERRADGTVEV

-183 ALVNLN
+183 ALVELN

-194 RRVFPKLTDPDGQ
+194 RREFPKLTDADGQ

-213 VGVYDVADV
+213 VGVYDVSDV

-231 SSYKDECLLDFG
+231 SSYKSECLLDFD
-243 LFESLFVREDLPV
+243 LFNRLFVREDLPV
-256 ALSACWYELLDTE
+256 ALSGCWYELLDAE
-269 KMSARDAQALYD
+269 QMSARNAQALYET
-281 VALRYQDLSKN
+281 ALKYQEMGKN
-292 TQYLTITVSFSDILK
+292 RQYLTVTVAFSDILK
-307 EHIAQARRVRVTL
+307 NHISQARRVRVTL

-346 EAEISVLR
+346 EAEISVLK

-373 LALAATAAGVPLGA
+373 LALAGTAAGVPLGA
-387 LITQVLGSANAFL
+387 LITQALGSANAFL

-415 AVLYALAAAVLSVL
+415 TALYALAAAAVSIL

-438 ARVSIVAQK
+438 AKVSIVAQK
-447 QKKARRARPFWQKA
+447 QKKARRTRPFWQKA
-461 FLDFIALGTALYGL
+461 FLDVIALGTALYGL

-511 LVAIRLIPILV
+511 LVAIRLIPLFV

-563 LGVFSAQTARTIND
+563 LGVFNAQTARTIND

-585 ITGADVVLRERW
+585 VTGADVVLREKW
-597 ESNADQVAENSSLDL
+597 ESNADQVAENPSLDL

-634 YTDSN
+634 FTDAN
-639 ISCSVPGGTLKKTY
+639 VSCSVPGGTLKKTL
-653 LMAIDTDD
+653 LMAIDTDA
-661 FGRTVW
+661 FGRTAW
-667 FEDELL
+667 FDASLL

-687 ARAVLVSTNFRDEYG
+687 ARAVLVSANFRDEYG
-702 LKLGDVLS
+702 LKLGDVIN
-710 YWNADGDSTRG
+710 YWNTDSESTRG

-735 FTYEKGSDGV
+735 FTHEKSADGV

-755 ANLSQVQDVTGTR
+755 ANLSQVQDVMGVR
-768 PYSVWVRTEDGA
+768 PYSVWVRAKDGA
-780 QFLYDYAESSGT
+780 QFLYDYAETSGT
-792 RYSVFEDVDAQL
+792 RYAVFEDVDAKI

-812 LKSLNGVLTVG
+812 IKSLNGVLTVG

-828 TLCFIGFL
+828 ALCFIGFL

-850 GIYRAMGMRMREIF
+850 GIYRAMGMRMREIL

-871 LCVSVLSVA
+871 LCISVLSIA
-880 VGAVVG
+880 VGAAVG
-886 QLAAMLYMP
+886 HLAAKLYMP

-908 PLRTSVNVSDTLR
+908 PLRTSVDVSDTLR
-921 LLLIVAV
+921 LLVIVAV
-928 MFVLCMAI
+928 MLIACMAI
-936 LFTIIKRMKIAQA
+936 LFTIIRRMKIAQA

>member
-1 MAAGRRGSGRNADC
+1 M
-15 GLTGREQA
+15 
-23 LLRYILRKM
+23 LRYILRKM

-73 AYLTEKN
+73 AYLTKKN
-80 AYPGLVSVVFNGSIK
+80 AYPGLVSVFFNGSVK
-95 KNGLLKENEA
+95 KNGLIKENEA
-105 IAQGIPEEFGVE
+105 LAHAVPADFGVP

-125 FMSAMQNE
+125 FMSPMQNQ
-133 PLIERDDAKLSSIG
+133 PLIERDDAKISSIG
-147 LGAME
+147 LGALE
-152 DAASHVRIVAGRMF
+152 DVAAHARIVAGRMF
-166 ESERREDGTVEV
+166 DSERRADGTVEV

-183 ALVNLN
+183 ALVELN

-194 RRVFPKLTDPDGQ
+194 RREFPKLTDADGQ

-213 VGVYDVADV
+213 VGVYDVSDV

-231 SSYKDECLLDFG
+231 SSYKSECLLDFD
-243 LFESLFVREDLPV
+243 LFNRLFVREDLPV
-256 ALSACWYELLDTE
+256 ALSGCWYELLDTE
-269 KMSARDAQALYD
+269 QMSARNAQALYET
-281 VALRYQDLSKN
+281 ALKYQEMGKN
-292 TQYLTITVSFSDILK
+292 RQYLTVTVAFSDILK
-307 EHIAQARRVRVTL
+307 NHISQARRVRVTL

-346 EAEISVLR
+346 EAEISVLK

-373 LALAATAAGVPLGA
+373 LALAGTAAGVPLGA
-387 LITQVLGSANAFL
+387 LITQALGSANAFL

-415 AVLYALAAAVLSVL
+415 TALYALAAAAVSIL

-438 ARVSIVAQK
+438 AKVSIVAQK

-461 FLDFIALGTALYGL
+461 FLDVIALGTALYGL

-511 LVAIRLIPILV
+511 LVAIRLIPLFV

-563 LGVFSAQTARTIND
+563 LGVFNAQTARTIND

-585 ITGADVVLRERW
+585 VTGADVVLREKW
-597 ESNADQVAENSSLDL
+597 ESNADQVAENPSLDL

-634 YTDSN
+634 FTDAN
-639 ISCSVPGGTLKKTY
+639 VSCSVPGGTLKKTL
-653 LMAIDTDD
+653 LMAIDTDA
-661 FGRTVW
+661 FGRTAW
-667 FEDELL
+667 FDASLL

-687 ARAVLVSTNFRDEYG
+687 ARAVLVSANFRDEYG
-702 LKLGDVLS
+702 LKLGDVIN
-710 YWNADGDSTRG
+710 YWNTDSESTRG

-735 FTYEKGSDGV
+735 FTHEKSADGV

-755 ANLSQVQDVTGTR
+755 ANLSQVQDVMGVR
-768 PYSVWVRTEDGA
+768 PYSVWVRAKDGA
-780 QFLYDYAESSGT
+780 QFLYDYAETSGT
-792 RYSVFEDVDAQL
+792 RYAVFEDVDAKI

-812 LKSLNGVLTVG
+812 IKSLNGVLTVG

-828 TLCFIGFL
+828 ALCFIGFL

-850 GIYRAMGMRMREIF
+850 GIYRAMGMRMREIL

-871 LCVSVLSVA
+871 LCISVLSIA
-880 VGAVVG
+880 VGAAVG
-886 QLAAMLYMP
+886 HLAAKLYMP

-908 PLRTSVNVSDTLR
+908 PLRTSVDVSDTLR
-921 LLLIVAV
+921 LLVIVAV
-928 MFVLCMAI
+928 MLIACMAI
-936 LFTIIKRMKIAQA
+936 LFTIIRRMKIAQA

>member
-1 MAAGRRGSGRNADC
+1 M
-15 GLTGREQA
+15 
-23 LLRYILRKM
+23 LRYILRKM

-73 AYLTEKN
+73 AYLTKKN
-80 AYPGLVSVVFNGSIK
+80 AYPGLVSVFFNGSVK
-95 KNGLLKENEA
+95 KNGLIKENEA
-105 IAQGIPEEFGVE
+105 LAHAVPADFGVP

-125 FMSAMQNE
+125 FMSPMQNQ
-133 PLIERDDAKLSSIG
+133 PLIERDDAKISSIG
-147 LGAME
+147 LGALE
-152 DAASHVRIVAGRMF
+152 DVAAHARIVAGRMF
-166 ESERREDGTVEV
+166 DSERRADGTVEV

-183 ALVNLN
+183 ALVELN

-194 RRVFPKLTDPDGQ
+194 RREFPKLTDAEGQ

-213 VGVYDVADV
+213 VGVYDVSDV

-231 SSYKDECLLDFG
+231 SSYKSECLLDFD
-243 LFESLFVREDLPV
+243 LFSRLFVREDLPV
-256 ALSACWYELLDTE
+256 ALSGCWYELLDAE
-269 KMSARDAQALYD
+269 QMSARNAQALYET
-281 VALRYQDLSKN
+281 ALKYQEMGKN
-292 TQYLTITVSFSDILK
+292 RQYLTVTVAFSDILK
-307 EHIAQARRVRVTL
+307 NHISQARRVRVTL

-346 EAEISVLR
+346 EAEISVLK

-373 LALAATAAGVPLGA
+373 LALAGTAAGVPLGA
-387 LITQVLGSANAFL
+387 LITQALGSANAFL

-415 AVLYALAAAVLSVL
+415 TALYALAAAAVSIL

-438 ARVSIVAQK
+438 AKVSIVAQK

-461 FLDFIALGTALYGL
+461 FLDVIALGTALYGL

-511 LVAIRLIPILV
+511 LVAIRLIPLFV

-533 SPALYASFLKVL
+533 SLALYASFLKVL

-563 LGVFSAQTARTIND
+563 LGVFNAQTARTIND

-585 ITGADVVLRERW
+585 VTGADVVLREKW
-597 ESNADQVAENSSLDL
+597 ESNADQVAENPSLDL

-634 YTDSN
+634 FTDAN
-639 ISCSVPGGTLKKTY
+639 VSCSVPGGTLKKTL
-653 LMAIDTDD
+653 LMAIDTDA

-667 FEDELL
+667 FDASLL

-687 ARAVLVSTNFRDEYG
+687 ARAVLVSANFRDEYG
-702 LKLGDVLS
+702 LKLGDVIN
-710 YWNADGDSTRG
+710 YWNTDSESTRG

-735 FTYEKGSDGV
+735 FTHEKSADGV

-755 ANLSQVQDVTGTR
+755 ANLSQVQDVMGVR
-768 PYSVWVRTEDGA
+768 PYSVWVRAKDGA
-780 QFLYDYAESSGT
+780 QFLYDYAETSGT
-792 RYSVFEDVDAQL
+792 RYAVFEDVDAKI

-812 LKSLNGVLTVG
+812 IKSLNGVLTVG

-828 TLCFIGFL
+828 ALCFIGFL

-850 GIYRAMGMRMREIF
+850 GIYRAMGMRMREIL

-871 LCVSVLSVA
+871 LCISVLSIA
-880 VGAVVG
+880 VGAAVG
-886 QLAAMLYMP
+886 HLAAKLYMP

-908 PLRTSVNVSDTLR
+908 PLRTSVDVSDTLR
-921 LLLIVAV
+921 LLVIVAV
-928 MFVLCMAI
+928 MLIACMAI
-936 LFTIIKRMKIAQA
+936 LFTIIRRMKIAQA

>member
-1 MAAGRRGSGRNADC
+1 M
-15 GLTGREQA
+15 
-23 LLRYILRKM
+23 LRYILRKM

-73 AYLTEKN
+73 AYLTKKN
-80 AYPGLVSVVFNGSIK
+80 AYPGLVSVFFNGSVK
-95 KNGLLKENEA
+95 KNGLIKENEA
-105 IAQGIPEEFGVE
+105 LAHAVPADFGVP

-125 FMSAMQNE
+125 FTSPMQNQ
-133 PLIERDDAKLSSIG
+133 PLIERDDAKISSIG
-147 LGAME
+147 LGALE
-152 DAASHVRIVAGRMF
+152 DVAAHARIVAGRMF
-166 ESERREDGTVEV
+166 DSERRADGTVEV

-183 ALVNLN
+183 ALVELN

-194 RRVFPKLTDPDGQ
+194 RREFPKLTDADGQ

-213 VGVYDVADV
+213 VGVYDVSDV

-231 SSYKDECLLDFG
+231 SSYKSECLLDFD
-243 LFESLFVREDLPV
+243 LFNRLFVREDLPV
-256 ALSACWYELLDTE
+256 ALSGCWYELLDAE
-269 KMSARDAQALYD
+269 QMSARNAQALYET
-281 VALRYQDLSKN
+281 ALKYQEMGKN
-292 TQYLTITVSFSDILK
+292 RQYLTVTVAFSDILK
-307 EHIAQARRVRVTL
+307 NHISQARRVRVTL

-346 EAEISVLR
+346 EAEISVLK

-373 LALAATAAGVPLGA
+373 LALAGTAAGVPLGA
-387 LITQVLGSANAFL
+387 LITQALGSANAFL

-415 AVLYALAAAVLSVL
+415 TALYALAAAAVSIL

-438 ARVSIVAQK
+438 AKVSIVAQK

-461 FLDFIALGTALYGL
+461 FLDVIALGTALYGL

-511 LVAIRLIPILV
+511 LVAIRLIPLFV

-563 LGVFSAQTARTIND
+563 LGVFNAQTARTIND

-585 ITGADVVLRERW
+585 VTGADVVLREKW
-597 ESNADQVAENSSLDL
+597 ESNADQVAENPSLDL

-634 YTDSN
+634 FTDAN
-639 ISCSVPGGTLKKTY
+639 VSCSVPGGTLKKTL
-653 LMAIDTDD
+653 LMAIDTDA
-661 FGRTVW
+661 FGRTAW
-667 FEDELL
+667 FDESLL

-687 ARAVLVSTNFRDEYG
+687 ARAVLVSANFRDEYG
-702 LKLGDVLS
+702 LKLGDVIN
-710 YWNADGDSTRG
+710 YWNTDSESTRG

-735 FTYEKGSDGV
+735 FTHEKSADGV

-755 ANLSQVQDVTGTR
+755 ANLSQVQDVMGVR
-768 PYSVWVRTEDGA
+768 PYSVWVRAKDGA
-780 QFLYDYAESSGT
+780 QFLYDYAETSGT
-792 RYSVFEDVDAQL
+792 RYAVFEDVDAKI

-812 LKSLNGVLTVG
+812 IKSLNGVLTVG

-828 TLCFIGFL
+828 ALCFIGFL

-850 GIYRAMGMRMREIF
+850 GIYRAMGMRMREIL

-871 LCVSVLSVA
+871 LCISVLSIA
-880 VGAVVG
+880 VGAAVG
-886 QLAAMLYMP
+886 HLAAKLYMP

-908 PLRTSVNVSDTLR
+908 PLRTSVDVSDTLR
-921 LLLIVAV
+921 LLVIVAV
-928 MFVLCMAI
+928 MLIACMAI
-936 LFTIIKRMKIAQA
+936 LFTIIRRMKIAQA

>member
-1 MAAGRRGSGRNADC
+1 M
-15 GLTGREQA
+15 
-23 LLRYILRKM
+23 LRYILRKM

-73 AYLTEKN
+73 AYLTKKN
-80 AYPGLVSVVFNGSIK
+80 AYPGLVSVFFNGSVK
-95 KNGLLKENEA
+95 KNGLIKENEA
-105 IAQGIPEEFGVE
+105 LAHAVPADFGVP

-125 FMSAMQNE
+125 FMSPMQNQ
-133 PLIERDDAKLSSIG
+133 PLIERDDAKISSIG
-147 LGAME
+147 LGALE
-152 DAASHVRIVAGRMF
+152 DVAAHARIVAGRMF
-166 ESERREDGTVEV
+166 DSERRADGTVEV

-183 ALVNLN
+183 ALVELN

-194 RRVFPKLTDPDGQ
+194 RREFPKLTDADGQ

-213 VGVYDVADV
+213 VGVYDVSDV

-231 SSYKDECLLDFG
+231 SSYKSECLLDFD
-243 LFESLFVREDLPV
+243 LFNRLFVREDLPV
-256 ALSACWYELLDTE
+256 ALSGCWYELLDTE
-269 KMSARDAQALYD
+269 QMSARNAQALYET
-281 VALRYQDLSKN
+281 ALKYQEMGKN
-292 TQYLTITVSFSDILK
+292 RQYLTVTVAFSDILK
-307 EHIAQARRVRVTL
+307 NHISQARRVRVTL

-346 EAEISVLR
+346 EAEISVLK

-373 LALAATAAGVPLGA
+373 LALAGTAAGVPLGA
-387 LITQVLGSANAFL
+387 LITQALGSANAFL

-415 AVLYALAAAVLSVL
+415 TALYALAAAAVSIL

-438 ARVSIVAQK
+438 AKVSIVAQK

-461 FLDFIALGTALYGL
+461 FLDVIALGTALYGL

-511 LVAIRLIPILV
+511 LVAIRLIPLFV

-563 LGVFSAQTARTIND
+563 LGVFNAQTARTIND

-585 ITGADVVLRERW
+585 VTGADVVLREKW
-597 ESNADQVAENSSLDL
+597 ESNADQVAENPSLDL

-634 YTDSN
+634 FTDAN
-639 ISCSVPGGTLKKTY
+639 VSCSVPGGTLKKTL
-653 LMAIDTDD
+653 LMAIDTDA
-661 FGRTVW
+661 FGRTAW
-667 FEDELL
+667 FDESLL

-687 ARAVLVSTNFRDEYG
+687 ARAVLVSANFRDEYG
-702 LKLGDVLS
+702 LKLGDVIN
-710 YWNADGDSTRG
+710 YWNTDSESTRG

-735 FTYEKGSDGV
+735 FTHEKSADGV

-755 ANLSQVQDVTGTR
+755 ANLSQVQDVMGVR
-768 PYSVWVRTEDGA
+768 PYSVWVRAKDGS
-780 QFLYDYAESSGT
+780 QFLYDYAETSGT
-792 RYSVFEDVDAQL
+792 RYAVFEDVDAKI

-812 LKSLNGVLTVG
+812 IKSLNGVLTVG

-828 TLCFIGFL
+828 ALCFIGFL

-850 GIYRAMGMRMREIF
+850 GIYRAMGMRMREIL

-871 LCVSVLSVA
+871 LCISVLSIA
-880 VGAVVG
+880 VGAAVG
-886 QLAAMLYMP
+886 HLAAKLYMP

-908 PLRTSVNVSDTLR
+908 PLRTSVDVSDTLR
-921 LLLIVAV
+921 LLVIVAV
-928 MFVLCMAI
+928 MLIACMAI
-936 LFTIIKRMKIAQA
+936 LFTIIRRMKIAQA

>member
-1 MAAGRRGSGRNADC
+1 M
-15 GLTGREQA
+15 
-23 LLRYILRKM
+23 LRYILRKM

-73 AYLTEKN
+73 AYLTKKN
-80 AYPGLVSVVFNGSIK
+80 AYPGLVSVFFNGSVK
-95 KNGLLKENEA
+95 KNGLIKENEA
-105 IAQGIPEEFGVE
+105 LAHAVPADFGVP

-125 FMSAMQNE
+125 FMSPMQNQ
-133 PLIERDDAKLSSIG
+133 PLIERDDAKISSIG
-147 LGAME
+147 LGALE
-152 DAASHVRIVAGRMF
+152 DVAAHARIVAGRMF
-166 ESERREDGTVEV
+166 DSERRADGTVEV

-183 ALVNLN
+183 ALVELN

-194 RRVFPKLTDPDGQ
+194 RREFPKLTDADGQ

-213 VGVYDVADV
+213 VGVYDVSDV

-231 SSYKDECLLDFG
+231 SSYKSECLLDFD
-243 LFESLFVREDLPV
+243 LFNRLFVREDLPV
-256 ALSACWYELLDTE
+256 ALSGCWYELLDAE
-269 KMSARDAQALYD
+269 QMSARNAQALYET
-281 VALRYQDLSKN
+281 ALKYQEMGKN
-292 TQYLTITVSFSDILK
+292 RQYLTVTVAFSDILK
-307 EHIAQARRVRVTL
+307 NHIAQARRVRVTL

-346 EAEISVLR
+346 EAEISVLK

-373 LALAATAAGVPLGA
+373 LALAGTAAGVPLGA
-387 LITQVLGSANAFL
+387 LITQALGSANAFL

-415 AVLYALAAAVLSVL
+415 TALYALAAAAVSIL

-438 ARVSIVAQK
+438 AKVSIVAQK

-461 FLDFIALGTALYGL
+461 FLDVIALGTALYGL

-511 LVAIRLIPILV
+511 LVAIRLIPLFV

-563 LGVFSAQTARTIND
+563 LGVFNAQTARTIND

-585 ITGADVVLRERW
+585 VTGADVVLREKW
-597 ESNADQVAENSSLDL
+597 ESNADQVAENPSLDL

-634 YTDSN
+634 FTDAN
-639 ISCSVPGGTLKKTY
+639 VSCSVPGGTLKKTL
-653 LMAIDTDD
+653 LMAIDTDA
-661 FGRTVW
+661 FGRTAW
-667 FEDELL
+667 FDASLL

-687 ARAVLVSTNFRDEYG
+687 ARAVLVSANFRDEYG
-702 LKLGDVLS
+702 LKLGDVIN
-710 YWNADGDSTRG
+710 YWNTDNESTRG

-735 FTYEKGSDGV
+735 FTHEKSADGV

-755 ANLSQVQDVTGTR
+755 ANLSQVQDVMGVR
-768 PYSVWVRTEDGA
+768 PYSVWVRAKDGA
-780 QFLYDYAESSGT
+780 QFLYDYAETSGT
-792 RYSVFEDVDAQL
+792 RYAVFEDVDAKI

-812 LKSLNGVLTVG
+812 IKSLNGVLTVG

-828 TLCFIGFL
+828 ALCFIGFL

-850 GIYRAMGMRMREIF
+850 GIYRAMGMRMREIL

-871 LCVSVLSVA
+871 LCISVLSIA
-880 VGAVVG
+880 VGAAVG
-886 QLAAMLYMP
+886 HLAAKLYMP

-908 PLRTSVNVSDTLR
+908 PLRTSVDVSDTLR
-921 LLLIVAV
+921 LLVIVAV
-928 MFVLCMAI
+928 MLIACMAI
-936 LFTIIKRMKIAQA
+936 LFTIIRRMKIAQA

>member
-1 MAAGRRGSGRNADC
+1 M
-15 GLTGREQA
+15 
-23 LLRYILRKM
+23 LRYILRKM

-73 AYLTEKN
+73 AYLTKKN
-80 AYPGLVSVVFNGSIK
+80 AYPGLVSVFFNGSVK
-95 KNGLLKENEA
+95 KNGLIKENEA
-105 IAQGIPEEFGVE
+105 LAHAVPADFGVP

-125 FMSAMQNE
+125 FMSPMQNQ
-133 PLIERDDAKLSSIG
+133 PLIERDDAKISSIG
-147 LGAME
+147 LGALE
-152 DAASHVRIVAGRMF
+152 DVAAHARIVAGHMF
-166 ESERREDGTVEV
+166 DSERRADGTVEV

-183 ALVNLN
+183 ALVELN

-194 RRVFPKLTDPDGQ
+194 RREFPKLTDADGQ

-213 VGVYDVADV
+213 VGVYDVSDV

-231 SSYKDECLLDFG
+231 SSYKSECLLDFD
-243 LFESLFVREDLPV
+243 LFNRLFVREDLPV
-256 ALSACWYELLDTE
+256 ALSGCWYELLDAE
-269 KMSARDAQALYD
+269 QMSARNAQALYET
-281 VALRYQDLSKN
+281 ALKYQEMGKN
-292 TQYLTITVSFSDILK
+292 RQYLTVTVAFSDILK
-307 EHIAQARRVRVTL
+307 NHISQARRVRVTL

-346 EAEISVLR
+346 EAEISVLK

-373 LALAATAAGVPLGA
+373 LALAGTAAGVPLGA
-387 LITQVLGSANAFL
+387 LITQALGSANAFL

-415 AVLYALAAAVLSVL
+415 TALYALAAAAVSIL

-438 ARVSIVAQK
+438 AKVSIVAQK

-461 FLDFIALGTALYGL
+461 FLDVIALGTALYGL

-511 LVAIRLIPILV
+511 LVAIRLIPLFV

-563 LGVFSAQTARTIND
+563 LGVFNAQTARTIND

-585 ITGADVVLRERW
+585 VTGADVVLREKW
-597 ESNADQVAENSSLDL
+597 ESNADQVAENPSLDL

-634 YTDSN
+634 FTDAN
-639 ISCSVPGGTLKKTY
+639 VSCSVPGGTLKKTL
-653 LMAIDTDD
+653 LMAIDTDA
-661 FGRTVW
+661 FGRTAW
-667 FEDELL
+667 FDASLL

-687 ARAVLVSTNFRDEYG
+687 ARAVLVSANFRDEYG
-702 LKLGDVLS
+702 LKLGDVIN
-710 YWNADGDSTRG
+710 YWNTDSESTRG

-735 FTYEKGSDGV
+735 FTHEKSADGV

-755 ANLSQVQDVTGTR
+755 ANLSQVQDVMGVR
-768 PYSVWVRTEDGA
+768 PYSVWVRAKDGA
-780 QFLYDYAESSGT
+780 QFLYDYAETSGT
-792 RYSVFEDVDAQL
+792 RYAVFEDVDAKI

-812 LKSLNGVLTVG
+812 IKSLNGVLTVG

-828 TLCFIGFL
+828 ALCFIGFL

-850 GIYRAMGMRMREIF
+850 GIYRAMGMRMREIL

-871 LCVSVLSVA
+871 LCISVLSIA
-880 VGAVVG
+880 VGAAVG
-886 QLAAMLYMP
+886 HLAAKLYMP

-908 PLRTSVNVSDTLR
+908 PLRTSVDVSDTLR
-921 LLLIVAV
+921 LLVIVAV
-928 MFVLCMAI
+928 MLIACMAI
-936 LFTIIKRMKIAQA
+936 LFTIIRRMKIAQA

>member
-1 MAAGRRGSGRNADC
+1 M
-15 GLTGREQA
+15 
-23 LLRYILRKM
+23 LRYILRKM

-73 AYLTEKN
+73 AYLTKKN
-80 AYPGLVSVVFNGSIK
+80 AYPGLVSVFFNGSVK
-95 KNGLLKENEA
+95 KNGLIKENEA
-105 IAQGIPEEFGVE
+105 LAHAVPADFGVP

-125 FMSAMQNE
+125 FMSPMQNQ
-133 PLIERDDAKLSSIG
+133 PLIERDDAKISSIG
-147 LGAME
+147 LGALE
-152 DAASHVRIVAGRMF
+152 DVAAHARIVAGRMF
-166 ESERREDGTVEV
+166 DSERRADGTVEV

-183 ALVNLN
+183 ALVELN

-194 RRVFPKLTDPDGQ
+194 RREFPKLTDADGQ

-213 VGVYDVADV
+213 VGVYDVSDV

-231 SSYKDECLLDFG
+231 SSYKSECLLDFD
-243 LFESLFVREDLPV
+243 LFNRLFVREDLPV
-256 ALSACWYELLDTE
+256 ALSGCWYELLDAE
-269 KMSARDAQALYD
+269 QMSARNAQALYET
-281 VALRYQDLSKN
+281 ALKYQEMGKN
-292 TQYLTITVSFSDILK
+292 RQYLTVTVAFSDILK
-307 EHIAQARRVRVTL
+307 NHISQARRVRVTL

-346 EAEISVLR
+346 EAEISVLK

-373 LALAATAAGVPLGA
+373 LALAGTAAGMPLGA
-387 LITQVLGSANAFL
+387 LITQALGSANAFL

-415 AVLYALAAAVLSVL
+415 TALYALAAAAVSIL

-438 ARVSIVAQK
+438 AKVSIVAQK

-461 FLDFIALGTALYGL
+461 FLDVIALGTALYGL

-511 LVAIRLIPILV
+511 LVAIRLIPLFV

-563 LGVFSAQTARTIND
+563 LGVFNAQTARTIND

-585 ITGADVVLRERW
+585 VTGADVVLREKW
-597 ESNADQVAENSSLDL
+597 ESNADQVAENPSLDL

-634 YTDSN
+634 FTDAN
-639 ISCSVPGGTLKKTY
+639 VSCSVPGGTLKKTL
-653 LMAIDTDD
+653 LMAIDTDA
-661 FGRTVW
+661 FGRTAW
-667 FEDELL
+667 FDASLL

-687 ARAVLVSTNFRDEYG
+687 ARAVLVSANFRDEYG
-702 LKLGDVLS
+702 LKLGDVIN
-710 YWNADGDSTRG
+710 YWNTDSESTRG

-735 FTYEKGSDGV
+735 FTHEKSADGV

-755 ANLSQVQDVTGTR
+755 ANLSQVQDVMGVR
-768 PYSVWVRTEDGA
+768 PYSVWVRAKDGA
-780 QFLYDYAESSGT
+780 QFLYDYAETSGT
-792 RYSVFEDVDAQL
+792 RYAVFEDVDANI

-812 LKSLNGVLTVG
+812 IKSLNGVLTVG

-828 TLCFIGFL
+828 ALCFIGFL

-850 GIYRAMGMRMREIF
+850 GIYRAMGMRMREIL

-871 LCVSVLSVA
+871 LCISVLSIA
-880 VGAVVG
+880 VGAAFG
-886 QLAAMLYMP
+886 HLAAKLYMP

-908 PLRTSVNVSDTLR
+908 PLRTSVDVSDTLR
-921 LLLIVAV
+921 LLVIVAV
-928 MFVLCMAI
+928 MLIACMAI
-936 LFTIIKRMKIAQA
+936 LFTIIRRMKIAQA

>member
-1 MAAGRRGSGRNADC
+1 M
-15 GLTGREQA
+15 
-23 LLRYILRKM
+23 LRYILRKM

-73 AYLTEKN
+73 AYLTKKN
-80 AYPGLVSVVFNGSIK
+80 AYPGLVSVFFNGSVK
-95 KNGLLKENEA
+95 KNGLIKENEA
-105 IAQGIPEEFGVE
+105 LAHAVPADFGVP

-125 FMSAMQNE
+125 FMSPMQNQ
-133 PLIERDDAKLSSIG
+133 PLIERDDAKISSIG
-147 LGAME
+147 LGALE
-152 DAASHVRIVAGRMF
+152 DVAAHARIVAGRMF
-166 ESERREDGTVEV
+166 DSERRADGTVEV

-183 ALVNLN
+183 ALVELN

-194 RRVFPKLTDPDGQ
+194 RREFPKLTDADGQ

-213 VGVYDVADV
+213 VGVYDVSDV

-231 SSYKDECLLDFG
+231 SSYKSECLLDFD
-243 LFESLFVREDLPV
+243 LFNRLFVREDLPV
-256 ALSACWYELLDTE
+256 ALSGCWYELLDAE
-269 KMSARDAQALYD
+269 QMSARNAQALYET
-281 VALRYQDLSKN
+281 ALKYQEMGKN
-292 TQYLTITVSFSDILK
+292 RQYLTVTVAFSDILK
-307 EHIAQARRVRVTL
+307 NHISQARRVRVTL

-346 EAEISVLR
+346 EAEISVLK

-373 LALAATAAGVPLGA
+373 LALAGTAAGVPLGA
-387 LITQVLGSANAFL
+387 LITQALGSANAFL

-415 AVLYALAAAVLSVL
+415 TALYALAAAAVSIL

-438 ARVSIVAQK
+438 AKVSIVAQK

-461 FLDFIALGTALYGL
+461 FLDVIALGTALYGL

-511 LVAIRLIPILV
+511 LVAIRLIPLFV

-563 LGVFSAQTARTIND
+563 LGVFNAQTARTIND

-585 ITGADVVLRERW
+585 VTGADVVLREKW
-597 ESNADQVAENSSLDL
+597 ESNADQVAENPSLDL

-634 YTDSN
+634 FTDAN
-639 ISCSVPGGTLKKTY
+639 VSCSVPGGTLKKT
-653 LMAIDTDD
+653 LLTAIDTDA
-661 FGRTVW
+661 FGRTAW
-667 FEDELL
+667 FDASLL

-687 ARAVLVSTNFRDEYG
+687 ARAVLVSANFRDEYG
-702 LKLGDVLS
+702 LKLGDVIN
-710 YWNADGDSTRG
+710 YWNTDSESTRG

-735 FTYEKGSDGV
+735 FTHEKSADGV
-745 YRETENHLIV
+745 YRETEIHLIV
-755 ANLSQVQDVTGTR
+755 ANLSQVQDVMGVR
-768 PYSVWVRTEDGA
+768 PYSVWVRAKDGA
-780 QFLYDYAESSGT
+780 QFLYDYAETSGT
-792 RYSVFEDVDAQL
+792 RYAVFEDVDAKI

-812 LKSLNGVLTVG
+812 IKSLNGVLTVG

-828 TLCFIGFL
+828 ALCFIGFL

-850 GIYRAMGMRMREIF
+850 GIYRAMGMRMREIL

-871 LCVSVLSVA
+871 LCISVLSIA
-880 VGAVVG
+880 VGAAVG
-886 QLAAMLYMP
+886 HLAAKLYMP

-908 PLRTSVNVSDTLR
+908 PLRTSVDVSDTLR
-921 LLLIVAV
+921 LLVIVAV
-928 MFVLCMAI
+928 MLIACMAI
-936 LFTIIKRMKIAQA
+936 LFTIIRRMKIAQA

>member
-1 MAAGRRGSGRNADC
+1 M
-15 GLTGREQA
+15 
-23 LLRYILRKM
+23 LRYILRKM

-73 AYLTEKN
+73 AYLTKKN
-80 AYPGLVSVVFNGSIK
+80 AYPGLVSVFFNGSVK
-95 KNGLLKENEA
+95 KNGLIKENEA
-105 IAQGIPEEFGVE
+105 LAHSVPADFGVP

-125 FMSAMQNE
+125 FMSPMQNQ
-133 PLIERDDAKLSSIG
+133 PLIERDDAKISSIG
-147 LGAME
+147 LGALE
-152 DAASHVRIVAGRMF
+152 DVAAHARIVAGRMF
-166 ESERREDGTVEV
+166 DSERRADGTVEV

-183 ALVNLN
+183 ALVELN

-194 RRVFPKLTDPDGQ
+194 RREFPKLTDADGQ

-213 VGVYDVADV
+213 VGVYDVSDV

-231 SSYKDECLLDFG
+231 SSYKSECLLDFD
-243 LFESLFVREDLPV
+243 LFNRLFVREDLPV
-256 ALSACWYELLDTE
+256 ALSGCWYELLDAE
-269 KMSARDAQALYD
+269 QMSARNAQALYET
-281 VALRYQDLSKN
+281 ALKYQEMGKN
-292 TQYLTITVSFSDILK
+292 RQYLTVTVAFSDILK
-307 EHIAQARRVRVTL
+307 NHISQARRVRVTL

-346 EAEISVLR
+346 EAEISVLK

-373 LALAATAAGVPLGA
+373 LALAGTAAGVPLGA
-387 LITQVLGSANAFL
+387 LITQALGSANAFL

-415 AVLYALAAAVLSVL
+415 TALYALAAAAVSIL

-438 ARVSIVAQK
+438 AKVSIVAQK

-461 FLDFIALGTALYGL
+461 FLDVIALGTALYGL

-511 LVAIRLIPILV
+511 LVAIRLIPLFV

-563 LGVFSAQTARTIND
+563 LGVFNAQTARTIND

-585 ITGADVVLRERW
+585 VTGADVVLREKW
-597 ESNADQVAENSSLDL
+597 ESNADQVAENPSLDL

-634 YTDSN
+634 FTDAN
-639 ISCSVPGGTLKKTY
+639 VSCSVPGGTLKKTL
-653 LMAIDTDD
+653 LMAIDTDA
-661 FGRTVW
+661 FGRTAW
-667 FEDELL
+667 FDASLL

-687 ARAVLVSTNFRDEYG
+687 ARAVLVSANFRDEYG
-702 LKLGDVLS
+702 LKLGDVIN
-710 YWNADGDSTRG
+710 YWNTDSESTRG

-735 FTYEKGSDGV
+735 FTHEKSADGV
-745 YRETENHLIV
+745 YRETEIHLIV
-755 ANLSQVQDVTGTR
+755 ANLSQVQDVMGVR
-768 PYSVWVRTEDGA
+768 PYSVWVRAKDGA
-780 QFLYDYAESSGT
+780 QFLYDYAETSGT
-792 RYSVFEDVDAQL
+792 RYAVFEDVDAKI

-812 LKSLNGVLTVG
+812 IKSLNGVLTVG

-828 TLCFIGFL
+828 ALCFIGFL

-850 GIYRAMGMRMREIF
+850 GIYRAMGMRMREIL

-871 LCVSVLSVA
+871 LCISVLSIA
-880 VGAVVG
+880 VGAAVG
-886 QLAAMLYMP
+886 HLAAKLYMP

-908 PLRTSVNVSDTLR
+908 PLRTSVDVSDTLR
-921 LLLIVAV
+921 LLVIVAV
-928 MFVLCMAI
+928 MLIACMAI
-936 LFTIIKRMKIAQA
+936 LFTIIRRMKIAQA

>member
-1 MAAGRRGSGRNADC
+1 M
-15 GLTGREQA
+15 
-23 LLRYILRKM
+23 LRYILRKM

-73 AYLTEKN
+73 AYLTKKN
-80 AYPGLVSVVFNGSIK
+80 AYPGLVSVFFNGSVK
-95 KNGLLKENEA
+95 KNGLIKENEA
-105 IAQGIPEEFGVE
+105 LAHAVPADFGVP

-125 FMSAMQNE
+125 FMSPMQNQ
-133 PLIERDDAKLSSIG
+133 PLIERDDAKISSIG
-147 LGAME
+147 LGALE
-152 DAASHVRIVAGRMF
+152 DVAAHARIVAGRMF
-166 ESERREDGTVEV
+166 DSERRADGTVEV

-183 ALVNLN
+183 ALVELN

-194 RRVFPKLTDPDGQ
+194 RREFPKLTDADGQ

-213 VGVYDVADV
+213 VGVYDVSDV

-231 SSYKDECLLDFG
+231 SSYKSECLLDFD
-243 LFESLFVREDLPV
+243 LFNRLFVREDLPV
-256 ALSACWYELLDTE
+256 ALSGCWYELLDAE
-269 KMSARDAQALYD
+269 QMSARNAQALYET
-281 VALRYQDLSKN
+281 ALKYQEMGKN
-292 TQYLTITVSFSDILK
+292 RQYLTVTVAFSDILK
-307 EHIAQARRVRVTL
+307 NHISQARRVRVTL

-346 EAEISVLR
+346 EAEISVLK

-373 LALAATAAGVPLGA
+373 LALAGTAAGMPLGA
-387 LITQVLGSANAFL
+387 LITQALGSANAFL

-415 AVLYALAAAVLSVL
+415 TALYALAAAAVSIL

-438 ARVSIVAQK
+438 AKVSIVAQK

-461 FLDFIALGTALYGL
+461 FLDVIALGTALYGL

-511 LVAIRLIPILV
+511 LVAIRLIPLFV

-563 LGVFSAQTARTIND
+563 LGVFNAQTARTIND

-585 ITGADVVLRERW
+585 VTGADVVLREKW
-597 ESNADQVAENSSLDL
+597 ESNADQVAENPSLDL

-634 YTDSN
+634 FTDAN
-639 ISCSVPGGTLKKTY
+639 VSCSVPGGTLKKTL
-653 LMAIDTDD
+653 LMAIDTDA

-667 FEDELL
+667 FDASLL

-687 ARAVLVSTNFRDEYG
+687 ARAVLVSANFRDEYG
-702 LKLGDVLS
+702 LKLGDVIN
-710 YWNADGDSTRG
+710 YWNTDSESTRG

-735 FTYEKGSDGV
+735 FTHEKSADGV

-755 ANLSQVQDVTGTR
+755 ANLSQVQDVMGVR
-768 PYSVWVRTEDGA
+768 PYSVWVRAKDGA
-780 QFLYDYAESSGT
+780 QFLYDYAETSGT
-792 RYSVFEDVDAQL
+792 RYAVFEDVDAKI

-812 LKSLNGVLTVG
+812 IKSLNGVLTVG

-828 TLCFIGFL
+828 ALCFIGFL

-850 GIYRAMGMRMREIF
+850 GIYRAMGMRMREIL

-871 LCVSVLSVA
+871 LCISVLSIA
-880 VGAVVG
+880 VGAAVG
-886 QLAAMLYMP
+886 HLAAKLYMP

-908 PLRTSVNVSDTLR
+908 PLRTSVDVSDTLR
-921 LLLIVAV
+921 LLVIVAV
-928 MFVLCMAI
+928 MLIACMAI
-936 LFTIIKRMKIAQA
+936 LFTIIRRMKIAQA

>member
-1 MAAGRRGSGRNADC
+1 M
-15 GLTGREQA
+15 
-23 LLRYILRKM
+23 LRYILRKM

-73 AYLTEKN
+73 AYLTKKN
-80 AYPGLVSVVFNGSIK
+80 AYPGLVSVFFNGSVK
-95 KNGLLKENEA
+95 KNGLIKENEA
-105 IAQGIPEEFGVE
+105 LAHAVPADFGVP

-125 FMSAMQNE
+125 FMSPMQNQ
-133 PLIERDDAKLSSIG
+133 PLIERDDAKISSIG
-147 LGAME
+147 LGALE
-152 DAASHVRIVAGRMF
+152 DVAAHARIVAGRMF
-166 ESERREDGTVEV
+166 DSERRADGTVEV

-183 ALVNLN
+183 ALVELN

-194 RRVFPKLTDPDGQ
+194 RREFPKLTDADGQ

-213 VGVYDVADV
+213 VGVYDVSDV

-231 SSYKDECLLDFG
+231 SSYKSECLLDFD
-243 LFESLFVREDLPV
+243 LFNRLFVREDLPV
-256 ALSACWYELLDTE
+256 ALSGCWYELLDAE
-269 KMSARDAQALYD
+269 QMSARNAQALYET
-281 VALRYQDLSKN
+281 ALKYQEMGKN
-292 TQYLTITVSFSDILK
+292 RQYLTVTVAFSDILK
-307 EHIAQARRVRVTL
+307 NHISQARRVRVTL

-346 EAEISVLR
+346 EAEISVLK

-373 LALAATAAGVPLGA
+373 LALAGTAAGVPLGA
-387 LITQVLGSANAFL
+387 LITQALGSANAFL

-415 AVLYALAAAVLSVL
+415 TALYALAAAAVSIL

-438 ARVSIVAQK
+438 AKVSIVAQK

-461 FLDFIALGTALYGL
+461 FLDVIALGTALYGL

-511 LVAIRLIPILV
+511 LVAIRLIPLFV

-563 LGVFSAQTARTIND
+563 LGVFNAQTARTIND

-585 ITGADVVLRERW
+585 VTGADVVLREKW
-597 ESNADQVAENSSLDL
+597 ESNADQVAENPSLDL

-634 YTDSN
+634 FTDAN
-639 ISCSVPGGTLKKTY
+639 VSCSVPGGTLKKTL
-653 LMAIDTDD
+653 LMAIDTDA
-661 FGRTVW
+661 FGRTAW
-667 FEDELL
+667 FDESLL

-687 ARAVLVSTNFRDEYG
+687 ARAVLVSASFRDEYG
-702 LKLGDVLS
+702 LKLGDVIN
-710 YWNADGDSTRG
+710 YWNTDSESTRG

-735 FTYEKGSDGV
+735 FTHEKSADGV

-755 ANLSQVQDVTGTR
+755 ANLSQVQDVMGVR
-768 PYSVWVRTEDGA
+768 PYSVWVRAKDGA
-780 QFLYDYAESSGT
+780 QFLYDYAETSGT
-792 RYSVFEDVDAQL
+792 RYAVFEDVDAKI

-812 LKSLNGVLTVG
+812 IKSLNGVLTVG

-828 TLCFIGFL
+828 ALCFIGFL

-850 GIYRAMGMRMREIF
+850 GIYRAMGMRMREIL

-871 LCVSVLSVA
+871 LCISVLSIA
-880 VGAVVG
+880 VGAAVG
-886 QLAAMLYMP
+886 HLAAKLYMP

-908 PLRTSVNVSDTLR
+908 PLRTSVDVSDTLR
-921 LLLIVAV
+921 LLVIVAV
-928 MFVLCMAI
+928 MLIACMAI
-936 LFTIIKRMKIAQA
+936 LFTIIRRMKIAQA

>member
-1 MAAGRRGSGRNADC
+1 M
-15 GLTGREQA
+15 
-23 LLRYILRKM
+23 LRYILRKM

-73 AYLTEKN
+73 AYLTKKN
-80 AYPGLVSVVFNGSIK
+80 AYPGLVSVFFNGSVK
-95 KNGLLKENEA
+95 KNGLIKENEA
-105 IAQGIPEEFGVE
+105 LAHAVPADFGVP

-125 FMSAMQNE
+125 FTSPMQNQ
-133 PLIERDDAKLSSIG
+133 PLIERDDAKISSIG
-147 LGAME
+147 LGALE
-152 DAASHVRIVAGRMF
+152 DVAAHARIVAGRMF
-166 ESERREDGTVEV
+166 DSERRADGTVEV

-183 ALVNLN
+183 ALVELN

-194 RRVFPKLTDPDGQ
+194 RREFPKLTDADGQ

-213 VGVYDVADV
+213 VGVYDVSDV

-231 SSYKDECLLDFG
+231 SSYKSECLLDFD
-243 LFESLFVREDLPV
+243 LFNRLFVREDLPV
-256 ALSACWYELLDTE
+256 ALSGCWYELLDAE
-269 KMSARDAQALYD
+269 QMSARNAQALYET
-281 VALRYQDLSKN
+281 ALKYQEMGKN
-292 TQYLTITVSFSDILK
+292 RQYLTVTVAFSDILK
-307 EHIAQARRVRVTL
+307 NHIAQARRVRVTL

-346 EAEISVLR
+346 EAEISVLK

-373 LALAATAAGVPLGA
+373 LALAGTAAGVPLGA
-387 LITQVLGSANAFL
+387 LITQALGSANAFL

-415 AVLYALAAAVLSVL
+415 TALYALAAAAVSIL

-438 ARVSIVAQK
+438 AKVSIVAQK

-461 FLDFIALGTALYGL
+461 FLDVIALGTALYGL

-511 LVAIRLIPILV
+511 LVAIRLIPLFI

-563 LGVFSAQTARTIND
+563 LGVFNAQTARTIND

-585 ITGADVVLRERW
+585 VTGADVVLREKW
-597 ESNADQVAENSSLDL
+597 ESNADQVAENPSLDL

-634 YTDSN
+634 FTDAN
-639 ISCSVPGGTLKKTY
+639 VSCSVPGGTLKKTL
-653 LMAIDTDD
+653 LMAIDTDA
-661 FGRTVW
+661 FGRTAW
-667 FEDELL
+667 FDASLL

-687 ARAVLVSTNFRDEYG
+687 ARAVLVSANFRDEYG
-702 LKLGDVLS
+702 LKLGDVIN
-710 YWNADGDSTRG
+710 YWNTDSESTRG

-735 FTYEKGSDGV
+735 FTHEKSADGV

-755 ANLSQVQDVTGTR
+755 ANLSQVQDVMGVR
-768 PYSVWVRTEDGA
+768 PYSVWVRAKDGA
-780 QFLYDYAESSGT
+780 QFLYDYAETSGT
-792 RYSVFEDVDAQL
+792 RYAVFEDVDAKI

-812 LKSLNGVLTVG
+812 IKSLNGVLTVG

-828 TLCFIGFL
+828 ALCFIGFL

-850 GIYRAMGMRMREIF
+850 GIYRAMGMRMREIL

-871 LCVSVLSVA
+871 LCISVLSIA
-880 VGAVVG
+880 VGAAVG
-886 QLAAMLYMP
+886 HLAAKLYMP

-908 PLRTSVNVSDTLR
+908 PLRTSVDVSDTLR
-921 LLLIVAV
+921 LLVIVAV
-928 MFVLCMAI
+928 MLIACMAI
-936 LFTIIKRMKIAQA
+936 LFTIIRRMKIAQA

>member
-1 MAAGRRGSGRNADC
+1 M
-15 GLTGREQA
+15 
-23 LLRYILRKM
+23 LRYILRKM

-73 AYLTEKN
+73 AYLTKKN
-80 AYPGLVSVVFNGSIK
+80 AYPGLVSVFFNGSVK
-95 KNGLLKENEA
+95 KNGLIKENEA
-105 IAQGIPEEFGVE
+105 LAHAVPADFGVP

-125 FMSAMQNE
+125 FMSPMQNQ
-133 PLIERDDAKLSSIG
+133 PLIERDDAKISSIG
-147 LGAME
+147 LGALE
-152 DAASHVRIVAGRMF
+152 DVAAHARIVAGRMF
-166 ESERREDGTVEV
+166 DSERRADGTVEV

-183 ALVNLN
+183 ALVELN

-194 RRVFPKLTDPDGQ
+194 RREFPKLTDADGQ
-207 PIVIEV
+207 PIVIDV
-213 VGVYDVADV
+213 VGVYDVSDV

-231 SSYKDECLLDFG
+231 SSYKSECLLDFD
-243 LFESLFVREDLPV
+243 LFNRLFVREDLPV
-256 ALSACWYELLDTE
+256 ALSGCWYELLDAE
-269 KMSARDAQALYD
+269 QMSARNAQALYET
-281 VALRYQDLSKN
+281 ALKYQEMGKN
-292 TQYLTITVSFSDILK
+292 RQYLTVTVAFSDILK
-307 EHIAQARRVRVTL
+307 NHISQARRVRVTL

-346 EAEISVLR
+346 EAEISVLK

-373 LALAATAAGVPLGA
+373 LALAGTAAGVPLGA
-387 LITQVLGSANAFL
+387 LITQALGSANAFL

-415 AVLYALAAAVLSVL
+415 TALYALAAAAVSIL

-438 ARVSIVAQK
+438 AKVSIVAQK
-447 QKKARRARPFWQKA
+447 QKKARRARPFWQKV
-461 FLDFIALGTALYGL
+461 FLDVIALGTALYGL

-511 LVAIRLIPILV
+511 LVAIRLIPLFV

-563 LGVFSAQTARTIND
+563 LGVFNAQTARTIND

-585 ITGADVVLRERW
+585 VTGADVVLREKW
-597 ESNADQVAENSSLDL
+597 ESNADQVAENPSLDL

-634 YTDSN
+634 FTDAN
-639 ISCSVPGGTLKKTY
+639 VSCSVPGGTLKKTL
-653 LMAIDTDD
+653 LMAIDTDA
-661 FGRTVW
+661 FGRTAW
-667 FEDELL
+667 FDASLL

-687 ARAVLVSTNFRDEYG
+687 ARAVLVSANFRDEYG
-702 LKLGDVLS
+702 LKLGDVIN
-710 YWNADGDSTRG
+710 YWNTDSESTRG

-735 FTYEKGSDGV
+735 FTHEKSADGV

-755 ANLSQVQDVTGTR
+755 ANLSQVQDVMGVR
-768 PYSVWVRTEDGA
+768 PYSVWVRAKDGA
-780 QFLYDYAESSGT
+780 QFLYDYAETSGT
-792 RYSVFEDVDAQL
+792 RYAVFEDVDAKI

-812 LKSLNGVLTVG
+812 IKSLNGVLTVG

-828 TLCFIGFL
+828 ALCFIGFL

-850 GIYRAMGMRMREIF
+850 GIYRAMGMRMREIL

-871 LCVSVLSVA
+871 LCISVLSIA
-880 VGAVVG
+880 VGAAVG
-886 QLAAMLYMP
+886 HLAAKLYMP

-908 PLRTSVNVSDTLR
+908 PLRTSVDVSDTLR
-921 LLLIVAV
+921 LLVIVAV
-928 MFVLCMAI
+928 MLIACMAI
-936 LFTIIKRMKIAQA
+936 LFTIIRRMKIAQA

>member
-1 MAAGRRGSGRNADC
+1 M
-15 GLTGREQA
+15 
-23 LLRYILRKM
+23 LRYILRKM

-73 AYLTEKN
+73 AYLTKKN
-80 AYPGLVSVVFNGSIK
+80 AYPGLVSVFFNGSVK
-95 KNGLLKENEA
+95 KNGLIKENEA
-105 IAQGIPEEFGVE
+105 LAHAVPADFGVP

-125 FMSAMQNE
+125 FMSPMQNQ
-133 PLIERDDAKLSSIG
+133 PLIERDDAKISSIG
-147 LGAME
+147 LGALE
-152 DAASHVRIVAGRMF
+152 DVAAHARIVAGRMF
-166 ESERREDGTVEV
+166 DSERRADGTVEV

-183 ALVNLN
+183 ALVELN

-194 RRVFPKLTDPDGQ
+194 RREFPKLTDADGQ

-213 VGVYDVADV
+213 VGVYDVSDV

-231 SSYKDECLLDFG
+231 SSYKSECLLDFD
-243 LFESLFVREDLPV
+243 LFNRLFVREDLPV
-256 ALSACWYELLDTE
+256 ALSGCWYELLDAE
-269 KMSARDAQALYD
+269 QMSARNAQALYET
-281 VALRYQDLSKN
+281 ALKYQEMGKN
-292 TQYLTITVSFSDILK
+292 RQYLTVTVAFSDILK
-307 EHIAQARRVRVTL
+307 NHISQARRVRVTL

-346 EAEISVLR
+346 EAEISVLK

-373 LALAATAAGVPLGA
+373 LALAGTAAGVPLGA
-387 LITQVLGSANAFL
+387 LITQALGSANAFL

-415 AVLYALAAAVLSVL
+415 TALYALAAAAVSIL

-438 ARVSIVAQK
+438 AKVSIVAQK

-461 FLDFIALGTALYGL
+461 FLDVIALGTALYGL

-511 LVAIRLIPILV
+511 LVAIRLIPLFV

-563 LGVFSAQTARTIND
+563 LGVFNAQTARTIND

-585 ITGADVVLRERW
+585 VTGADVVLREKW
-597 ESNADQVAENSSLDL
+597 ESNADQVAENPSLDL

-634 YTDSN
+634 FTDAN
-639 ISCSVPGGTLKKTY
+639 VSCSVPGGTLKKTL
-653 LMAIDTDD
+653 LMAIDTDA
-661 FGRTVW
+661 FGRTAW
-667 FEDELL
+667 FDASLL

-687 ARAVLVSTNFRDEYG
+687 ARAVLVSANFRDEYG
-702 LKLGDVLS
+702 LKLGDVIN
-710 YWNADGDSTRG
+710 YWNTDSESTRG

-735 FTYEKGSDGV
+735 FTHEKSSDGV

-755 ANLSQVQDVTGTR
+755 ANLSQVQDVMGVR
-768 PYSVWVRTEDGA
+768 PYSVWVRAKDGS
-780 QFLYDYAESSGT
+780 QFLYDYAEISGT
-792 RYSVFEDVDAQL
+792 RYAVFEDVDAKI

-812 LKSLNGVLTVG
+812 IKSLNGVLTVG

-828 TLCFIGFL
+828 ALCFIGFL

-850 GIYRAMGMRMREIF
+850 GIYRAMGMRMREIL

-871 LCVSVLSVA
+871 LCISVLSIA
-880 VGAVVG
+880 VGAAVG
-886 QLAAMLYMP
+886 HLAAKLYMP

-908 PLRTSVNVSDTLR
+908 PLRTSVDVSDTLR
-921 LLLIVAV
+921 LLVIVAV
-928 MFVLCMAI
+928 MLIACMAI
-936 LFTIIKRMKIAQA
+936 LFTIIRRMKIAQA

>member
-1 MAAGRRGSGRNADC
+1 M
-15 GLTGREQA
+15 
-23 LLRYILRKM
+23 LRYILRKM

-73 AYLTEKN
+73 AYLTKKN
-80 AYPGLVSVVFNGSIK
+80 AYPGLVSVFFNGSVK
-95 KNGLLKENEA
+95 KNGLIKENEA
-105 IAQGIPEEFGVE
+105 LAHAVPADFGVP

-125 FMSAMQNE
+125 FTSPMQNQ
-133 PLIERDDAKLSSIG
+133 PLIERDDAKISSIG
-147 LGAME
+147 LGALE
-152 DAASHVRIVAGRMF
+152 DVAAHARIVAGRMF
-166 ESERREDGTVEV
+166 DSERRADGTVEV

-183 ALVNLN
+183 ALVELN

-194 RRVFPKLTDPDGQ
+194 RREFPKLTDADGQ

-213 VGVYDVADV
+213 VGVYDVSDV

-231 SSYKDECLLDFG
+231 SSYKSECLLDFD
-243 LFESLFVREDLPV
+243 LFNRLFVREDLPV
-256 ALSACWYELLDTE
+256 ALSGCWYELLDAE
-269 KMSARDAQALYD
+269 QMSARNAQALYET
-281 VALRYQDLSKN
+281 ALKYQEMGKN
-292 TQYLTITVSFSDILK
+292 RQYLTVTVAFSDILK
-307 EHIAQARRVRVTL
+307 NHISQARRVRVTL

-346 EAEISVLR
+346 EAEISVLK

-373 LALAATAAGVPLGA
+373 LALAGTAAGVPLGA
-387 LITQVLGSANAFL
+387 LITQALGSANAFL

-415 AVLYALAAAVLSVL
+415 TALYALAAAAVSIL

-438 ARVSIVAQK
+438 AKVSIVAQK

-461 FLDFIALGTALYGL
+461 FLDVIALGTALYGL

-511 LVAIRLIPILV
+511 LVAIRLIPLFV

-563 LGVFSAQTARTIND
+563 LGVFNAQTARTIND

-585 ITGADVVLRERW
+585 VTGADVVLREKW
-597 ESNADQVAENSSLDL
+597 ESNADQVAENPSLDL

-634 YTDSN
+634 FTDAN
-639 ISCSVPGGTLKKTY
+639 VSCSVPGGTLKKT
-653 LMAIDTDD
+653 LLTAIDTDA
-661 FGRTVW
+661 FGRTAW
-667 FEDELL
+667 FDESLL

-687 ARAVLVSTNFRDEYG
+687 ARAVLVSANFRDEYG
-702 LKLGDVLS
+702 LKLGDVIN
-710 YWNADGDSTRG
+710 YWNTDSESTRG

-735 FTYEKGSDGV
+735 FTHEKSADGV

-755 ANLSQVQDVTGTR
+755 ANLSQVQDVMGVR
-768 PYSVWVRTEDGA
+768 PYSVWVRAKDGA
-780 QFLYDYAESSGT
+780 QFLYDYAETSGT
-792 RYSVFEDVDAQL
+792 RYAVFEDVDAKI

-812 LKSLNGVLTVG
+812 IKSLNGVLTVG

-828 TLCFIGFL
+828 ALCFIGFL

-850 GIYRAMGMRMREIF
+850 GIYRAMGMRMREIL

-871 LCVSVLSVA
+871 LCISVLSIA
-880 VGAVVG
+880 VGAAVG
-886 QLAAMLYMP
+886 HLAAKLYMP

-908 PLRTSVNVSDTLR
+908 PLRTSVDVSDTLR
-921 LLLIVAV
+921 LLVIVAV
-928 MFVLCMAI
+928 MLIACMAI
-936 LFTIIKRMKIAQA
+936 LFTIIRRMKIAQA

>member
-1 MAAGRRGSGRNADC
+1 M
-15 GLTGREQA
+15 
-23 LLRYILRKM
+23 LRYILRKM

-73 AYLTEKN
+73 AYLTKKN
-80 AYPGLVSVVFNGSIK
+80 AYPGLVSVFFNGSVK
-95 KNGLLKENEA
+95 KNGLIKENEA
-105 IAQGIPEEFGVE
+105 LAHAVPADFGVP

-125 FMSAMQNE
+125 FTSPMQNQ
-133 PLIERDDAKLSSIG
+133 PLIERDDAKISSIG
-147 LGAME
+147 LGALE
-152 DAASHVRIVAGRMF
+152 DVAAHARIVAGRMF
-166 ESERREDGTVEV
+166 DSERRADGTVEV

-183 ALVNLN
+183 ALVELN

-194 RRVFPKLTDPDGQ
+194 RREFPKLTDADGQ

-213 VGVYDVADV
+213 VGVYDVSDV

-231 SSYKDECLLDFG
+231 SSYKSECLLDFD
-243 LFESLFVREDLPV
+243 LFNRLFVREDLPV
-256 ALSACWYELLDTE
+256 ALSGCWYELLDAE
-269 KMSARDAQALYD
+269 QMSARNAQALYET
-281 VALRYQDLSKN
+281 ALKYQEMGKN
-292 TQYLTITVSFSDILK
+292 RQYLTVTVAFSDILK
-307 EHIAQARRVRVTL
+307 NHIAQARRVRVTL

-346 EAEISVLR
+346 EAEISVLK

-373 LALAATAAGVPLGA
+373 LALAGTAAGVPLGA
-387 LITQVLGSANAFL
+387 LITQALGSANAFL

-415 AVLYALAAAVLSVL
+415 TALYALAAAAVSIL

-438 ARVSIVAQK
+438 AKVSIVAQK

-461 FLDFIALGTALYGL
+461 FLDVIALGTALYGL

-511 LVAIRLIPILV
+511 LVAIRLIPLFV

-563 LGVFSAQTARTIND
+563 LGVFNAQTARTIND

-585 ITGADVVLRERW
+585 VTGADVVLREKW
-597 ESNADQVAENSSLDL
+597 ESNADQVAENPSLDL

-634 YTDSN
+634 FTDAN
-639 ISCSVPGGTLKKTY
+639 VSCSVPGGTLKKTL
-653 LMAIDTDD
+653 LMAIDTDA
-661 FGRTVW
+661 FGRTAW
-667 FEDELL
+667 FDASLL

-687 ARAVLVSTNFRDEYG
+687 ARAVLVSANFRDEYG
-702 LKLGDVLS
+702 LKLGDVIN
-710 YWNADGDSTRG
+710 YWNTDSESTRG

-735 FTYEKGSDGV
+735 FTHEKSADGV

-755 ANLSQVQDVTGTR
+755 ANLSQVQDVMGVR
-768 PYSVWVRTEDGA
+768 PYSVWVRAKDGA
-780 QFLYDYAESSGT
+780 QFLYDYAETSGT
-792 RYSVFEDVDAQL
+792 RYAVFEDVDAKI

-812 LKSLNGVLTVG
+812 IKSLNGVLTVG

-828 TLCFIGFL
+828 ALCFIGFL

-850 GIYRAMGMRMREIF
+850 GIYRAMGMRMREIL

-871 LCVSVLSVA
+871 MCISVLSIA
-880 VGAVVG
+880 VGAAVG
-886 QLAAMLYMP
+886 HLAAKLYMP

-908 PLRTSVNVSDTLR
+908 PLRTSVDVSDTLR
-921 LLLIVAV
+921 LLVIVAV
-928 MFVLCMAI
+928 MLIACMAI
-936 LFTIIKRMKIAQA
+936 LFTIIRRMKIAQA

>member
-1 MAAGRRGSGRNADC
+1 M
-15 GLTGREQA
+15 
-23 LLRYILRKM
+23 LRYILRKM

-73 AYLTEKN
+73 AYLTKKN
-80 AYPGLVSVVFNGSIK
+80 AYPGLVSVFFNGSVK
-95 KNGLLKENEA
+95 KNGLIKENEA
-105 IAQGIPEEFGVE
+105 LAHAVPADFGVP

-125 FMSAMQNE
+125 FMSPMQNQ
-133 PLIERDDAKLSSIG
+133 PLIERDDAKISSIG
-147 LGAME
+147 LGALE
-152 DAASHVRIVAGRMF
+152 DVAAHARIVAGRMF
-166 ESERREDGTVEV
+166 DSERRADGTVEV

-183 ALVNLN
+183 ALVELN

-194 RRVFPKLTDPDGQ
+194 RREFPKLTDADGQ

-213 VGVYDVADV
+213 VGVYDVSDV

-231 SSYKDECLLDFG
+231 SSYKSECLLDFD
-243 LFESLFVREDLPV
+243 LFNRLFVREDLPV
-256 ALSACWYELLDTE
+256 ALSGCWYELLDTE
-269 KMSARDAQALYD
+269 QMSARNAQALYET
-281 VALRYQDLSKN
+281 ALKYQEMGKN
-292 TQYLTITVSFSDILK
+292 RQYLTVTVAFSDILK
-307 EHIAQARRVRVTL
+307 NHISQARRVRVTL

-346 EAEISVLR
+346 EAEISVLK

-373 LALAATAAGVPLGA
+373 LALAGTAAGVPLGA
-387 LITQVLGSANAFL
+387 LITQALGSANAFL

-415 AVLYALAAAVLSVL
+415 TALYALAAAAVSIL

-438 ARVSIVAQK
+438 AKVSIVAQK

-461 FLDFIALGTALYGL
+461 FLDVIALGTALYGL

-511 LVAIRLIPILV
+511 LVAIRLIPLFV

-563 LGVFSAQTARTIND
+563 LGVFNAQTARTIND

-585 ITGADVVLRERW
+585 VTGADVVLREKW
-597 ESNADQVAENSSLDL
+597 ESNADQVAENPSLDL

-634 YTDSN
+634 FTDAN
-639 ISCSVPGGTLKKTY
+639 VSCSVPGGTLKKTL
-653 LMAIDTDD
+653 LMAIDTDA
-661 FGRTVW
+661 FGRTAW
-667 FEDELL
+667 FDESLL

-687 ARAVLVSTNFRDEYG
+687 ARAVLVSANFRDEYG
-702 LKLGDVLS
+702 LKLGDVIN
-710 YWNADGDSTRG
+710 YWNTDSESTRG

-735 FTYEKGSDGV
+735 FTHEKSADGV

-755 ANLSQVQDVTGTR
+755 ANLSQVQDVMGVR
-768 PYSVWVRTEDGA
+768 PYSVWVRAKDGA
-780 QFLYDYAESSGT
+780 QFLYDYAETSGT
-792 RYSVFEDVDAQL
+792 RYAMFEDVDAKI

-812 LKSLNGVLTVG
+812 IKSLNGVLTVG

-828 TLCFIGFL
+828 ALCFIGFL

-850 GIYRAMGMRMREIF
+850 GIYRAMGMRMREIL

-871 LCVSVLSVA
+871 LCISVLSIA
-880 VGAVVG
+880 VGAAVG
-886 QLAAMLYMP
+886 HLAAKLYMP

-908 PLRTSVNVSDTLR
+908 PLRTSVDVSDTLR
-921 LLLIVAV
+921 LLVIVAV
-928 MFVLCMAI
+928 MLIACMAI
-936 LFTIIKRMKIAQA
+936 LFTIIRRMKIAQA

>member
-1 MAAGRRGSGRNADC
+1 M
-15 GLTGREQA
+15 
-23 LLRYILRKM
+23 LRYILRKM

-73 AYLTEKN
+73 AYLTKKN
-80 AYPGLVSVVFNGSIK
+80 AYPGLVSVFFNGSVK
-95 KNGLLKENEA
+95 KNGLIKENEA
-105 IAQGIPEEFGVE
+105 LAHAVPADFGVP

-125 FMSAMQNE
+125 FMSPMQNQ
-133 PLIERDDAKLSSIG
+133 PLIERDDAKISSIG
-147 LGAME
+147 LGALE
-152 DAASHVRIVAGRMF
+152 DVAAHARIVAGRMF
-166 ESERREDGTVEV
+166 DSERRADGTVEV

-183 ALVNLN
+183 ALVELN

-194 RRVFPKLTDPDGQ
+194 RREFPKLTDADGQ

-213 VGVYDVADV
+213 VGVYDVSDV

-231 SSYKDECLLDFG
+231 SSYKSECLLDFD
-243 LFESLFVREDLPV
+243 LFSRLFVREDLPV
-256 ALSACWYELLDTE
+256 ALSGCWYELLDAE
-269 KMSARDAQALYD
+269 QMSARNAQALYET
-281 VALRYQDLSKN
+281 ALKYQEMGKN
-292 TQYLTITVSFSDILK
+292 RQYLTVTVAFSDILK
-307 EHIAQARRVRVTL
+307 NHISQARRVRVTL

-346 EAEISVLR
+346 EAEISVLK

-373 LALAATAAGVPLGA
+373 LALAGTAAGVPLGA
-387 LITQVLGSANAFL
+387 LITQALGSANAFL

-415 AVLYALAAAVLSVL
+415 TALYALAAAAVSIL

-438 ARVSIVAQK
+438 AKVSIVAQK

-461 FLDFIALGTALYGL
+461 FLDVIALGTALYGL

-511 LVAIRLIPILV
+511 LVAIRLIPLFV

-563 LGVFSAQTARTIND
+563 LGVFNAQTARTIND

-585 ITGADVVLRERW
+585 VTGADVVLREKW
-597 ESNADQVAENSSLDL
+597 ESNADQVAENPSLDL

-634 YTDSN
+634 FTDAN
-639 ISCSVPGGTLKKTY
+639 VSCSVPGGTLKKTL
-653 LMAIDTDD
+653 LMAIDTDA
-661 FGRTVW
+661 FGRTAW
-667 FEDELL
+667 FDASLL

-687 ARAVLVSTNFRDEYG
+687 ARAVLVSANFRDEYG
-702 LKLGDVLS
+702 LKLGDVIN
-710 YWNADGDSTRG
+710 YWNTDSESTRG

-735 FTYEKGSDGV
+735 FTHEKSADGV

-755 ANLSQVQDVTGTR
+755 ANLSQVQDVMGVR
-768 PYSVWVRTEDGA
+768 PYSVWVRAKDGA
-780 QFLYDYAESSGT
+780 QFLYDYAETSGT
-792 RYSVFEDVDAQL
+792 RYAVFEDVDAKI

-812 LKSLNGVLTVG
+812 IKSLNGVLTVG

-828 TLCFIGFL
+828 ALCFIGFL

-850 GIYRAMGMRMREIF
+850 GIYRAMGMRMREIL

-871 LCVSVLSVA
+871 LCISVLSIA
-880 VGAVVG
+880 VGAAVG
-886 QLAAMLYMP
+886 HLAAKLYMP

-908 PLRTSVNVSDTLR
+908 PLRTSVDVSDTLR
-921 LLLIVAV
+921 LLVIVAV
-928 MFVLCMAI
+928 MLIACMAI
-936 LFTIIKRMKIAQA
+936 LFTIIRRMKIAQA

>member
-1 MAAGRRGSGRNADC
+1 M
-15 GLTGREQA
+15 
-23 LLRYILRKM
+23 LRYILRKM

-73 AYLTEKN
+73 AYLTKKN
-80 AYPGLVSVVFNGSIK
+80 AYPGLVSVFFNGSVK
-95 KNGLLKENEA
+95 KNGLIKENEA
-105 IAQGIPEEFGVE
+105 LAHAVPADFGVP

-125 FMSAMQNE
+125 FMSPMQNQ
-133 PLIERDDAKLSSIG
+133 PLIERDDAKISSIG
-147 LGAME
+147 LGALE
-152 DAASHVRIVAGRMF
+152 DVAAHARIVAGRMF
-166 ESERREDGTVEV
+166 DSERRADGTVEV

-183 ALVNLN
+183 ALVELN

-194 RRVFPKLTDPDGQ
+194 RREFPKLTDADGQ

-213 VGVYDVADV
+213 VGVYDVSDV

-231 SSYKDECLLDFG
+231 SSYKSECLLDFD
-243 LFESLFVREDLPV
+243 LFNRLFVREDLPV
-256 ALSACWYELLDTE
+256 ALSGCWYELLDAE
-269 KMSARDAQALYD
+269 QMSARNAQALYET
-281 VALRYQDLSKN
+281 ALKYQEMGKN
-292 TQYLTITVSFSDILK
+292 RQYLTVTVAFSDILK
-307 EHIAQARRVRVTL
+307 NHISQARRVRVTL

-346 EAEISVLR
+346 EAEISVLK

-373 LALAATAAGVPLGA
+373 LALAGTAAGVPLGA
-387 LITQVLGSANAFL
+387 LITQALGSANAFL

-415 AVLYALAAAVLSVL
+415 TALYALAAAAVSIL

-438 ARVSIVAQK
+438 AKVSIVAQK

-461 FLDFIALGTALYGL
+461 FLDVIALGTALYGL

-511 LVAIRLIPILV
+511 LVAIRLIPLFV

-533 SPALYASFLKVL
+533 SPALYASFLTVL

-563 LGVFSAQTARTIND
+563 LGVFNAQTARTIND

-585 ITGADVVLRERW
+585 VTGADVVLREKW
-597 ESNADQVAENSSLDL
+597 ESNADQVAENPSLDL

-634 YTDSN
+634 FTDAN
-639 ISCSVPGGTLKKTY
+639 VSCSVPGGTLKKTL
-653 LMAIDTDD
+653 LMAIDTDA

-667 FEDELL
+667 FDASLL

-687 ARAVLVSTNFRDEYG
+687 ARAVLVSANFRDEYG
-702 LKLGDVLS
+702 LKLGDVIN
-710 YWNADGDSTRG
+710 YWNTDSESTRG

-735 FTYEKGSDGV
+735 FTHEKSADGV

-755 ANLSQVQDVTGTR
+755 ANLSQVQDVMGVR
-768 PYSVWVRTEDGA
+768 PYSVWVRAKDGA
-780 QFLYDYAESSGT
+780 QFLYDYAETSGT
-792 RYSVFEDVDAQL
+792 RYAVFEDVDAKI

-812 LKSLNGVLTVG
+812 IKSLNGVLTVG

-828 TLCFIGFL
+828 ALCFIGFL

-850 GIYRAMGMRMREIF
+850 GIYRAMGMRMREIL

-871 LCVSVLSVA
+871 LCISVLSIA
-880 VGAVVG
+880 VGAAVG
-886 QLAAMLYMP
+886 HLAAKLYMP

-908 PLRTSVNVSDTLR
+908 PLRTSVDVSDTLR
-921 LLLIVAV
+921 LLVIVAV
-928 MFVLCMAI
+928 MLIACMAI
-936 LFTIIKRMKIAQA
+936 LFTIIRRMKIAQA

>member
-1 MAAGRRGSGRNADC
+1 M
-15 GLTGREQA
+15 
-23 LLRYILRKM
+23 LRYILRKM

-73 AYLTEKN
+73 AYLTKKN
-80 AYPGLVSVVFNGSIK
+80 AYPGLVSVFFNGSVK
-95 KNGLLKENEA
+95 KNGLIKENEA
-105 IAQGIPEEFGVE
+105 LAHAVPADFGVP

-125 FMSAMQNE
+125 FMSPMQNQ
-133 PLIERDDAKLSSIG
+133 PLIERDDAKISSIG
-147 LGAME
+147 LGALE
-152 DAASHVRIVAGRMF
+152 DVAAHARIVAGRMF
-166 ESERREDGTVEV
+166 DSERRADGTVEV

-183 ALVNLN
+183 ALVELN

-194 RRVFPKLTDPDGQ
+194 RREFPKLTDADGQ

-213 VGVYDVADV
+213 VGVYDVSDV

-231 SSYKDECLLDFG
+231 SSYKSECLLDFD
-243 LFESLFVREDLPV
+243 LFNRLFVREDLPV
-256 ALSACWYELLDTE
+256 ALSGCWYELLDTE
-269 KMSARDAQALYD
+269 QMSARNAQALYET
-281 VALRYQDLSKN
+281 ALKYQEMGKN
-292 TQYLTITVSFSDILK
+292 RQYLTVTVAFSDILK
-307 EHIAQARRVRVTL
+307 NHISQARRVRVTL

-346 EAEISVLR
+346 EAEISVLK

-373 LALAATAAGVPLGA
+373 LALAGTAAGVPLGA
-387 LITQVLGSANAFL
+387 LITQALGSANAFL

-415 AVLYALAAAVLSVL
+415 TALYALAAAAVSIL

-438 ARVSIVAQK
+438 AKVSIVAQK

-461 FLDFIALGTALYGL
+461 FLDVIALGTALYGL

-511 LVAIRLIPILV
+511 LVAIRLIPLFV

-563 LGVFSAQTARTIND
+563 LGVFNAQTARTIND

-585 ITGADVVLRERW
+585 VTGADVVLREKW
-597 ESNADQVAENSSLDL
+597 ESNADQVAENPSLDL

-634 YTDSN
+634 FTDAN
-639 ISCSVPGGTLKKTY
+639 VSCSVPGGTLKKTL
-653 LMAIDTDD
+653 LMAIDTDA
-661 FGRTVW
+661 FGRTAW
-667 FEDELL
+667 FDASLL

-687 ARAVLVSTNFRDEYG
+687 ARAVLVSANFRDEYG
-702 LKLGDVLS
+702 LKLGDVIN
-710 YWNADGDSTRG
+710 YWNTDNESTRG

-735 FTYEKGSDGV
+735 FTHEKSADGV

-755 ANLSQVQDVTGTR
+755 ANLSQVQDVMGVR
-768 PYSVWVRTEDGA
+768 PYSVWVRAKDGA
-780 QFLYDYAESSGT
+780 QFLYDYAETSGT
-792 RYSVFEDVDAQL
+792 RYAVFEDVDAKI

-812 LKSLNGVLTVG
+812 IKSLNGVLTVG

-828 TLCFIGFL
+828 ALCFIGFL

-850 GIYRAMGMRMREIF
+850 GIYRAMGMRMREIL

-871 LCVSVLSVA
+871 LCISVLSIA
-880 VGAVVG
+880 VGAAVG
-886 QLAAMLYMP
+886 HLAAKLYMP

-908 PLRTSVNVSDTLR
+908 PLRTSVDVSDTLR
-921 LLLIVAV
+921 LLVIVAV
-928 MFVLCMAI
+928 MLIACMAI
-936 LFTIIKRMKIAQA
+936 LFTIIRRMKIAQA

>member
-1 MAAGRRGSGRNADC
+1 M
-15 GLTGREQA
+15 
-23 LLRYILRKM
+23 LRYILRKM

-73 AYLTEKN
+73 AYLTKKN
-80 AYPGLVSVVFNGSIK
+80 AYPGLVSVFFNGSVK
-95 KNGLLKENEA
+95 KNGLIKENEA
-105 IAQGIPEEFGVE
+105 LAHAVPADFGVP

-125 FMSAMQNE
+125 FMSPMQNQ
-133 PLIERDDAKLSSIG
+133 PLIERDDAKISSIG
-147 LGAME
+147 LGALE
-152 DAASHVRIVAGRMF
+152 DVAAHARIVAGRMF
-166 ESERREDGTVEV
+166 DSERRADGTVEV

-183 ALVNLN
+183 ALVELN

-194 RRVFPKLTDPDGQ
+194 RREFPKLTDADGQ

-213 VGVYDVADV
+213 VGVYDVSDV

-231 SSYKDECLLDFG
+231 SSYKSECLLDFD
-243 LFESLFVREDLPV
+243 LFNRLFVREDLPV
-256 ALSACWYELLDTE
+256 ALSGCWYELLDAE
-269 KMSARDAQALYD
+269 QMSARNAQALYET
-281 VALRYQDLSKN
+281 ALKYQEMGKN
-292 TQYLTITVSFSDILK
+292 RQYLTVTVAFSDILK
-307 EHIAQARRVRVTL
+307 NHISQARRVRVTL

-346 EAEISVLR
+346 EAEISVLK

-373 LALAATAAGVPLGA
+373 LALAGTAAGVPLGA
-387 LITQVLGSANAFL
+387 LITQALGSANAFL

-415 AVLYALAAAVLSVL
+415 TALYALAAAAVSIL

-438 ARVSIVAQK
+438 AKVSIVAQK

-461 FLDFIALGTALYGL
+461 FLDVIALGTALYGL

-511 LVAIRLIPILV
+511 LVAIRLIPLFV

-563 LGVFSAQTARTIND
+563 LGVFNAQTARTIND

-585 ITGADVVLRERW
+585 VTGADVVLREKW
-597 ESNADQVAENSSLDL
+597 ESNADQVAENPSLDL

-634 YTDSN
+634 FTDAN
-639 ISCSVPGGTLKKTY
+639 VSCSVPGGTLKKTL
-653 LMAIDTDD
+653 LMAIDTDA
-661 FGRTVW
+661 FGRTAW
-667 FEDELL
+667 FDASLL

-687 ARAVLVSTNFRDEYG
+687 ARAVLVSANFRDEYG
-702 LKLGDVLS
+702 LKLGDVIN
-710 YWNADGDSTRG
+710 YWNTDSESTRG

-735 FTYEKGSDGV
+735 FTHEKSADGV

-755 ANLSQVQDVTGTR
+755 ANLSQVQDVMGVR
-768 PYSVWVRTEDGA
+768 PYSVWVRAKDGS
-780 QFLYDYAESSGT
+780 QFLYDYAETSGT
-792 RYSVFEDVDAQL
+792 RYAVFEDVDAKI

-812 LKSLNGVLTVG
+812 IKSLNGVLTVG

-828 TLCFIGFL
+828 ALCFIGFL

-850 GIYRAMGMRMREIF
+850 GIYRAMGMRMREIL

-871 LCVSVLSVA
+871 LCISVLSIA
-880 VGAVVG
+880 VGAAVG
-886 QLAAMLYMP
+886 HLAAKLYMP

-908 PLRTSVNVSDTLR
+908 PLRTSVDVSDTLR
-921 LLLIVAV
+921 LLVIVAV
-928 MFVLCMAI
+928 MLIACMAI
-936 LFTIIKRMKIAQA
+936 LFTIIRRMKIAQA

>member
-1 MAAGRRGSGRNADC
+1 M
-15 GLTGREQA
+15 
-23 LLRYILRKM
+23 LRYILRKM

-73 AYLTEKN
+73 AYLTKKN
-80 AYPGLVSVVFNGSIK
+80 AYPGLVSVFFNGSVK
-95 KNGLLKENEA
+95 KNGLIKENEA
-105 IAQGIPEEFGVE
+105 LAHAVPADFGVP

-125 FMSAMQNE
+125 FMSPMQNQ
-133 PLIERDDAKLSSIG
+133 PLIERDDAKISSIG
-147 LGAME
+147 LGALE
-152 DAASHVRIVAGRMF
+152 DVAAHARIVAGRMF
-166 ESERREDGTVEV
+166 DSERRADGTVEV

-183 ALVNLN
+183 ALVELN

-194 RRVFPKLTDPDGQ
+194 RREFPKLTDADGQ

-213 VGVYDVADV
+213 VGVYDVSDV

-231 SSYKDECLLDFG
+231 SSYKSECLLDFD
-243 LFESLFVREDLPV
+243 LFNRLFVREDLPV
-256 ALSACWYELLDTE
+256 ALSGCWYELLDAE
-269 KMSARDAQALYD
+269 QMSARNAQALYET
-281 VALRYQDLSKN
+281 ALKYQEMGKN
-292 TQYLTITVSFSDILK
+292 RQYLTVTVAFSDILK
-307 EHIAQARRVRVTL
+307 NHISQARRVRVTL

-346 EAEISVLR
+346 EAEISVLK

-373 LALAATAAGVPLGA
+373 LALAGTAAGVPLGA
-387 LITQVLGSANAFL
+387 LITQALGSANAFL

-415 AVLYALAAAVLSVL
+415 TALYALAAAAVSIL

-438 ARVSIVAQK
+438 AKVSIVAQK

-461 FLDFIALGTALYGL
+461 FLDVIALGTALYGL

-511 LVAIRLIPILV
+511 LVAIRLIPLFV

-563 LGVFSAQTARTIND
+563 LGVFNAQTARTIND

-585 ITGADVVLRERW
+585 VTGADVVLREKW
-597 ESNADQVAENSSLDL
+597 ESNADQVAENPSLDL

-634 YTDSN
+634 FTDAN
-639 ISCSVPGGTLKKTY
+639 VSCSVPGGTLKKTL
-653 LMAIDTDD
+653 LMAIDTDA
-661 FGRTVW
+661 FGRTAW
-667 FEDELL
+667 FDASLL

-687 ARAVLVSTNFRDEYG
+687 ARAVLVSANFRDEYG
-702 LKLGDVLS
+702 LKLGDVIN
-710 YWNADGDSTRG
+710 YWNTDSESTRG

-735 FTYEKGSDGV
+735 FTHEKSADGV

-755 ANLSQVQDVTGTR
+755 ANLSQVQDVMGVR
-768 PYSVWVRTEDGA
+768 PYSVWVRAKDGA
-780 QFLYDYAESSGT
+780 QFLYDYAETSGT
-792 RYSVFEDVDAQL
+792 RYAVFEDVDAKI

-812 LKSLNGVLTVG
+812 IKSLNGVLTVG

-828 TLCFIGFL
+828 ALCFIGFL

-850 GIYRAMGMRMREIF
+850 GIYRAMGMRMREIL

-871 LCVSVLSVA
+871 LCISVLSIA
-880 VGAVVG
+880 VGAAVG
-886 QLAAMLYMP
+886 HLAAKLYMP

-908 PLRTSVNVSDTLR
+908 PLRTSVDVSDTLR
-921 LLLIVAV
+921 LLVIVAV
-928 MFVLCMAI
+928 MLIACMAI
-936 LFTIIKRMKIAQA
+936 LFTIIRRMKIAHA

>member
-1 MAAGRRGSGRNADC
+1 M
-15 GLTGREQA
+15 
-23 LLRYILRKM
+23 LRYILRKM

-73 AYLTEKN
+73 AYLTKKN
-80 AYPGLVSVVFNGSIK
+80 AYPGLVSVFFNGSVK
-95 KNGLLKENEA
+95 KNGLIKENEA
-105 IAQGIPEEFGVE
+105 LAHAVPADFGVP

-125 FMSAMQNE
+125 FMSPMQNQ
-133 PLIERDDAKLSSIG
+133 PLIERDDAKISSIG
-147 LGAME
+147 LGALE
-152 DAASHVRIVAGRMF
+152 DVAAHARIVAGRMF
-166 ESERREDGTVEV
+166 DSERRADGTVEV

-183 ALVNLN
+183 ALVELN

-194 RRVFPKLTDPDGQ
+194 RREFPKLTDAEGQ

-213 VGVYDVADV
+213 VGVYDVSDV

-231 SSYKDECLLDFG
+231 SSYKSECLLDFD
-243 LFESLFVREDLPV
+243 LFNRLFVREDLPV
-256 ALSACWYELLDTE
+256 ALSGCWYELLDTE
-269 KMSARDAQALYD
+269 QMSARNAQALYET
-281 VALRYQDLSKN
+281 ALKYQEMGKN
-292 TQYLTITVSFSDILK
+292 RQYLTVTVAFSDILK
-307 EHIAQARRVRVTL
+307 NHISQARRVRVTL

-346 EAEISVLR
+346 EAEISVLK

-373 LALAATAAGVPLGA
+373 LALAGTAAGVPLGA
-387 LITQVLGSANAFL
+387 LITQALGSANAFL

-415 AVLYALAAAVLSVL
+415 TALYALAAAAVSIL

-438 ARVSIVAQK
+438 AKVSIVAQK

-461 FLDFIALGTALYGL
+461 FLDVIALGTALYGL

-511 LVAIRLIPILV
+511 LVAIRLIPLFV

-563 LGVFSAQTARTIND
+563 LGVFNAQTARTIND

-585 ITGADVVLRERW
+585 VTGADVVLREKW
-597 ESNADQVAENSSLDL
+597 ESNADQVAENPSLDL

-634 YTDSN
+634 FTDAN
-639 ISCSVPGGTLKKTY
+639 VSCSVPGGTLKKTL
-653 LMAIDTDD
+653 LMAIDTDA
-661 FGRTVW
+661 FGRTAW
-667 FEDELL
+667 FDASLL

-687 ARAVLVSTNFRDEYG
+687 ARAVLVSANFRDEYG
-702 LKLGDVLS
+702 LKLGDVIN
-710 YWNADGDSTRG
+710 YWNTDSESTRG

-735 FTYEKGSDGV
+735 FTHEKSADGV

-755 ANLSQVQDVTGTR
+755 ANLSQVQDVMGVR
-768 PYSVWVRTEDGA
+768 PYSVWVRAKDGA
-780 QFLYDYAESSGT
+780 QFLYDYAETSGT
-792 RYSVFEDVDAQL
+792 RYAVFEDVDAKI

-812 LKSLNGVLTVG
+812 IKSLNGVLTVG

-828 TLCFIGFL
+828 ALCFIGFL

-850 GIYRAMGMRMREIF
+850 GIYRAMGMRMREIL

-871 LCVSVLSVA
+871 LCISVLSIA
-880 VGAVVG
+880 VGAAVG
-886 QLAAMLYMP
+886 HLAAKLYMP

-908 PLRTSVNVSDTLR
+908 PLRTSVDVSDTLR
-921 LLLIVAV
+921 LLVIVAV
-928 MFVLCMAI
+928 MLIACMAI
-936 LFTIIKRMKIAQA
+936 LFTIIRRMKIAQA

>member
-1 MAAGRRGSGRNADC
+1 M
-15 GLTGREQA
+15 
-23 LLRYILRKM
+23 LRYILRKM

-73 AYLTEKN
+73 AYLTKKN
-80 AYPGLVSVVFNGSIK
+80 AYPGLVSVFFNGSVK
-95 KNGLLKENEA
+95 KNGLIKENEA
-105 IAQGIPEEFGVE
+105 LAHAVPADFGVP

-125 FMSAMQNE
+125 FMSPMQNQ
-133 PLIERDDAKLSSIG
+133 PLIERDDAKISSIG
-147 LGAME
+147 LGALE
-152 DAASHVRIVAGRMF
+152 DVAAHARIVAGRMF
-166 ESERREDGTVEV
+166 DSERRADGTVEV

-183 ALVNLN
+183 ALVELN

-194 RRVFPKLTDPDGQ
+194 RREFPKLTDADGQ

-213 VGVYDVADV
+213 VGVYDVSDV

-231 SSYKDECLLDFG
+231 SSYKSECLLDFD
-243 LFESLFVREDLPV
+243 LFNRLFVREDLPV
-256 ALSACWYELLDTE
+256 ALSGCWYELLDAE
-269 KMSARDAQALYD
+269 QMSARNAQALYET
-281 VALRYQDLSKN
+281 ALKYQEMGKN
-292 TQYLTITVSFSDILK
+292 RQYLTVTVAFSDILK
-307 EHIAQARRVRVTL
+307 NHISQARRVRVTL

-346 EAEISVLR
+346 EAEISVLK

-373 LALAATAAGVPLGA
+373 LALAGTAAGVPLGA
-387 LITQVLGSANAFL
+387 LITQALGSANAFL

-415 AVLYALAAAVLSVL
+415 TALYALAAAAVSIL

-438 ARVSIVAQK
+438 AKVSIVAQK

-461 FLDFIALGTALYGL
+461 FLDVIALGTALYGL

-511 LVAIRLIPILV
+511 LVAIRLIPLFV

-563 LGVFSAQTARTIND
+563 LGVFNAQTARTIND

-585 ITGADVVLRERW
+585 VTGADVVLREKW
-597 ESNADQVAENSSLDL
+597 ESNADQVAENPSLDL

-634 YTDSN
+634 FTDAN
-639 ISCSVPGGTLKKTY
+639 VSCSVPGGTLKKTL
-653 LMAIDTDD
+653 LMAIDTDA
-661 FGRTVW
+661 FGRTAW
-667 FEDELL
+667 FDASLL

-687 ARAVLVSTNFRDEYG
+687 ARAVLVSANFRDEYG
-702 LKLGDVLS
+702 LKLGDVIN
-710 YWNADGDSTRG
+710 YWNTDSESTRG

-735 FTYEKGSDGV
+735 FTHEKSADGV

-755 ANLSQVQDVTGTR
+755 ANLSQVRDVMGVR
-768 PYSVWVRTEDGA
+768 PYSVWVRAKDGA
-780 QFLYDYAESSGT
+780 QFLYDYAETSGT
-792 RYSVFEDVDAQL
+792 RYAVFEDVDAKI

-812 LKSLNGVLTVG
+812 IKSLNGVLTVG

-828 TLCFIGFL
+828 ALCFIGFL

-850 GIYRAMGMRMREIF
+850 GIYRAMGMRMREIL

-871 LCVSVLSVA
+871 LCISVLSIA
-880 VGAVVG
+880 VGAAVG
-886 QLAAMLYMP
+886 HLAAKLYMP

-908 PLRTSVNVSDTLR
+908 PLRTSVDVSDTLR
-921 LLLIVAV
+921 LLVIVAV
-928 MFVLCMAI
+928 MLIACMAI
-936 LFTIIKRMKIAQA
+936 LFTIIRRMKIAQA

>member
-1 MAAGRRGSGRNADC
+1 M
-15 GLTGREQA
+15 
-23 LLRYILRKM
+23 LRYILRKM

-73 AYLTEKN
+73 AYLTKKN
-80 AYPGLVSVVFNGSIK
+80 AYPGLVSVFFNGSVK
-95 KNGLLKENEA
+95 KNGLIKENEA
-105 IAQGIPEEFGVE
+105 LAHAVPADFGVP

-125 FMSAMQNE
+125 FMSPMQNQ
-133 PLIERDDAKLSSIG
+133 PLIERDDAKISSIG
-147 LGAME
+147 LGALE
-152 DAASHVRIVAGRMF
+152 DVAAHARIVAGRMF
-166 ESERREDGTVEV
+166 DSERRADGTVEV

-183 ALVNLN
+183 ALVELN

-194 RRVFPKLTDPDGQ
+194 RREFPKLTDADGQ

-213 VGVYDVADV
+213 VGVYDVSDV

-231 SSYKDECLLDFG
+231 SSYKSECLLDFD
-243 LFESLFVREDLPV
+243 LFNRLFVREDLPV
-256 ALSACWYELLDTE
+256 ALSGCWYELLDAE
-269 KMSARDAQALYD
+269 QMSARNAQALYET
-281 VALRYQDLSKN
+281 ALKYQEMGKN
-292 TQYLTITVSFSDILK
+292 RQYLTVTVAFSDILK
-307 EHIAQARRVRVTL
+307 NHISQARRVRVTL

-346 EAEISVLR
+346 EAEISVLK

-373 LALAATAAGVPLGA
+373 LALAGTAAGVPLGA
-387 LITQVLGSANAFL
+387 LITQALGSANAFL

-415 AVLYALAAAVLSVL
+415 TALYALAAAAVSIL

-438 ARVSIVAQK
+438 AKVSIVAQK

-461 FLDFIALGTALYGL
+461 FLDVIALGTALYGL

-511 LVAIRLIPILV
+511 LVAIRLIPLFV

-545 RQRANQD
+545 RQRVNQD

-563 LGVFSAQTARTIND
+563 LGVFNAQTARTIND

-585 ITGADVVLRERW
+585 VTGADVVLREKW
-597 ESNADQVAENSSLDL
+597 ESNADQVAENPSLDL

-634 YTDSN
+634 FTDAN
-639 ISCSVPGGTLKKTY
+639 VSCSVPGGTLKKTL
-653 LMAIDTDD
+653 LMAIDTDA
-661 FGRTVW
+661 FGRTAW
-667 FEDELL
+667 FDESLL

-687 ARAVLVSTNFRDEYG
+687 ARAVLVSANFRDEYG
-702 LKLGDVLS
+702 LKLGDVIN
-710 YWNADGDSTRG
+710 YWNTDSESTRG

-735 FTYEKGSDGV
+735 FTHEKSADGV

-755 ANLSQVQDVTGTR
+755 ANLSQVQDVMGVR
-768 PYSVWVRTEDGA
+768 PYSVWVRAKDGA
-780 QFLYDYAESSGT
+780 QFLYDYAETSGT
-792 RYSVFEDVDAQL
+792 RYAVFEDVDAKI

-812 LKSLNGVLTVG
+812 IKSLNGVLTVG

-828 TLCFIGFL
+828 ALCFIGFL

-850 GIYRAMGMRMREIF
+850 GIYRAMGMRMREIL

-871 LCVSVLSVA
+871 LCISVLSIA
-880 VGAVVG
+880 VGAAVG
-886 QLAAMLYMP
+886 HLAAKLYMP

-908 PLRTSVNVSDTLR
+908 PLRTSVDVSDTLR
-921 LLLIVAV
+921 LLVIVAV
-928 MFVLCMAI
+928 MLIACMAI
-936 LFTIIKRMKIAQA
+936 LFTIIRRMKIAQA

>member
-1 MAAGRRGSGRNADC
+1 M
-15 GLTGREQA
+15 
-23 LLRYILRKM
+23 LRYILRKM

-73 AYLTEKN
+73 AYLTKKN
-80 AYPGLVSVVFNGSIK
+80 AYPGLVSVFFNGSVK
-95 KNGLLKENEA
+95 KNGLIKENEA
-105 IAQGIPEEFGVE
+105 LAHAVPADFGVP

-125 FMSAMQNE
+125 FMSPMQNQ
-133 PLIERDDAKLSSIG
+133 PLIERDDAKISSIG
-147 LGAME
+147 LGALE
-152 DAASHVRIVAGRMF
+152 DVAAHARIVAGRMF
-166 ESERREDGTVEV
+166 DSERRADGTVEV

-183 ALVNLN
+183 ALVDLN

-194 RRVFPKLTDPDGQ
+194 RREFPKLTDADGQ

-213 VGVYDVADV
+213 VGVYDVSDV

-231 SSYKDECLLDFG
+231 SSYKSECLLDFD
-243 LFESLFVREDLPV
+243 LFNRLFVREDLPV
-256 ALSACWYELLDTE
+256 ALSGCWYELLDAE
-269 KMSARDAQALYD
+269 QMSARNAQALYET
-281 VALRYQDLSKN
+281 ALKYQEMGKN
-292 TQYLTITVSFSDILK
+292 RQYLTVTVAFSDILK
-307 EHIAQARRVRVTL
+307 NHIAQARRVRVTL

-346 EAEISVLR
+346 EAEISVLK

-373 LALAATAAGVPLGA
+373 LALAGTAAGVPLGA
-387 LITQVLGSANAFL
+387 LITQALGSANAFL

-415 AVLYALAAAVLSVL
+415 TALYALAAAAVSIL

-438 ARVSIVAQK
+438 AKVSIVAQK

-461 FLDFIALGTALYGL
+461 FLDVIALGTALYGL

-511 LVAIRLIPILV
+511 LVAIRLIPLFV

-563 LGVFSAQTARTIND
+563 LGVFNAQTARTIND

-585 ITGADVVLRERW
+585 VTGADVVLREKW
-597 ESNADQVAENSSLDL
+597 ESNADQVAENPSLDL

-634 YTDSN
+634 FTDAN
-639 ISCSVPGGTLKKTY
+639 VSCSVPGGTLKKTL
-653 LMAIDTDD
+653 LMAIDTDA
-661 FGRTVW
+661 FGRTAW
-667 FEDELL
+667 FDASLL

-687 ARAVLVSTNFRDEYG
+687 ARAVLVSANFRDEYG
-702 LKLGDVLS
+702 LKLGDVIS
-710 YWNADGDSTRG
+710 YWNTDSESTRG

-735 FTYEKGSDGV
+735 FTHEKSSDGV

-755 ANLSQVQDVTGTR
+755 ANLSQVQDVMGVR
-768 PYSVWVRTEDGA
+768 PYSVWVRAKDGA
-780 QFLYDYAESSGT
+780 QFLYDYAETSGT
-792 RYSVFEDVDAQL
+792 RYAVFEDVDAKI

-812 LKSLNGVLTVG
+812 IKSLNGVLTVG

-828 TLCFIGFL
+828 ALCFIGFL

-850 GIYRAMGMRMREIF
+850 GIYRAMGMRMREIL

-871 LCVSVLSVA
+871 LCISVLSIA
-880 VGAVVG
+880 VGAAVG
-886 QLAAMLYMP
+886 HLAAKLYMP

-908 PLRTSVNVSDTLR
+908 PLRTSVDVSDTLR
-921 LLLIVAV
+921 LLVIVAV
-928 MFVLCMAI
+928 MLIACMAI
-936 LFTIIKRMKIAQA
+936 LFTIIRRMKIAQA